1 MKKMRKPK
9 GKARILAVLLSA
21 CMLVQPVMGVYAAE
35 LPTMQEGGSAEQPD
49 PSVTATTETTETPTP
64 EASVEPTEGA
74 TGEENETPATEP
86 TDTPEQN
93 PSAEPTQ
100 EPEGSPS
107 AEPTE
112 DPAQEPTAIPS
123 AEPTALP
130 EGEPMDTPEISPSVS
145 PEVIGNTDL
154 VTSGDDYADSLMEV
168 NLDMQSGTVNITL
181 KEEVKKY
188 LPCWFNIKLHT
199 KDTSYDGKSILV
211 HQNQEQVSDDMRY
224 FINKS
229 GTYYAG
235 VSFYDIKTQMS
246 YSVYSEEIQYT
257 RPSKC
262 LASPSEVKWDEN
274 IATWSPVDGAIGYRI
289 GLYKVKNYTYELEY
303 HNLEANTTN
312 YDFGQT
318 LNDHGNGSYY
328 FTVMA
333 VSANVTETANSEAS
347 GSDIKKNEMECY
359 EVSLCNESGQ
369 TIGEPVKCTNL
380 DAALNK
386 AKEFEGEY
394 KKVQY
399 TSWDSY
405 IYENAAND
413 NVLTIPDVGGTLFLQ
428 GVDTY
433 ADRYS
438 VINAKKLVINSDV
451 ILQNMRIMG
460 TGGNR
465 DIDYQLNDNCTLTI
479 RTNPMFINTLS
490 GNGTLVTHGYT
501 SVSKIDG
508 VNIDAYDEFRIS
520 GQSSTAGNI
529 RILEGGQLL
538 LYAPLTVNSIQGD
551 VICNGRSNIKNGK
564 ALLTINGNLEESNV
578 NFVLS
583 DGYGNQD
590 KTYPKDIAVCNLNG
604 QEFLAEN
611 FSAQYAGDE
620 RKLAV
625 YSVGNTVYIANCR
638 LSDDE
643 ITLKTGDTYTLKL
656 TGTKGTISGNDLKG
670 CSWSSSDPAVATV
683 NAAGTVEGISAGEA
697 EIYANV
703 SGHVVLTCEVSVYSC
718 LEEMKFQKAGTEQN
732 PIILEVGTD
741 EDNVSKDNPR
751 LIFYPADQAV
761 KPEQIQWTSSN
772 ANCIKVENGVVE
784 AIAVS
789 DEVITVTATVT
800 TDNPENAFE
809 ATAYYKV
816 VQSDKVAGPGEAG
829 GYTIYI
835 LQKDSR
841 YKMLSDLSGLLTDK
855 YPGWYFAGDPTKTKL
870 SDYTSSKGGVF
881 RIEYKNPDTGRT
893 YSDAVS
899 VKICGADALKLE
911 MDGKLLNKSKTELL
925 LTDKE
930 NTAKDKKQISLSF
943 IHNAWDPEEANME
956 IQYKVEYKEGCAKV
970 TGMDK
975 TGMVQGDTLEIT
987 PIKKGTQKVKISVL
1001 GRKQGTTD
1009 TYVVLAAEEYSF
1021 NIVDCTKNGL
1031 AVINYEIKAVE
1042 GDSLKEP
1049 EEDEFTLILPQDK
1062 AAYYLDAKAVA
1073 VDDNAEKEY
1082 TLSYKSDNAGVL
1094 KIAWDKKQQK
1104 WLLTPGKAGNAVIT
1118 LTAKDDRNTSTQIK
1132 FTVKDNSANAISL
1145 STNKVTINSA
1155 LVQDKRY
1162 ADIEVIYTGTAS
1174 ADDFELSLTDKDGKP
1189 FVNSKGKETYENIN
1203 VKKVQS
1209 SQNTNLIA
1217 RISVDSEAGQTVKM
1231 KSASPYLQIK
1241 VGDTTKRIQLK
1252 VDVKQIIPKV
1262 TVKQLIPLD
1271 SKLNM
1276 GSSFEITTSD
1286 GTEIT
1291 NCSLVDTKDYAL
1303 SPNRK
1308 NVWRLNLNENGNIKS
1323 KPAFRIS
1330 LDGYENPVVKT
1341 NISVKT
1347 TASKSKLEKTTGT
1360 LFTDS
1365 KAEQVLTT
1373 TLIINDGP
1381 FNSTGTKITN
1391 LSVLSGDKDSSYKA
1405 EIKDGVIK
1413 IRPEDMPKKQTKVR
1427 ITLTDPIFR
1436 QPIALD
1442 YTIKTAALKT
1452 AKLKF
1457 SKITLYSYENADL
1470 NTGSYTKVELA
1481 SGTECGQLT
1490 SLKFSPADKATR
1502 EVWNKQLVV
1511 YYDDADQEI
1520 KAYINGWDGKAKKS
1534 YKVNVAA
1541 PIEGLEKPIQSALT
1555 IDVVPVNQK
1564 TLNSMASVKV
1574 KGDLDVYARKTAGV
1588 LLTTTF
1594 KNLPAGYQVEEI
1606 RLVGND
1612 ADLFGTMTSVDGSS
1626 VALVLKGDVD
1636 IYKKKAEVKLQYR
1649 IRVDGGTG
1657 TGDEYLTITSQQVNI
1672 NLKQGKLKTSLTGR
1686 TIFNNTEAKQ
1696 YGVLNLSVKNTLGN
1710 EIGIDRVELQN
1721 YTKDFQILEEEG
1733 EIKLVHTPKGETKPG
1748 STCSLKVAVY
1758 PKTDMIGAKPIVLN
1772 YKVTIR

>member
-1 MKKMRKPK
+1 MRKSK
-9 GKARILAVLLSA
+9 GRARILAVLLSA

-35 LPTMQEGGSAEQPD
+35 LPTMQEGGSAEQLD
-49 PSVTATTETTETPTP
+49 PSVTATTETTATPTP
-64 EASVEPTEGA
+64 EASVEPTEEPA
-74 TGEENETPATEP
+74 GEETETTEP
-86 TDTPEQN
+86 TTE
-93 PSAEPTQ
+93 PSIEPTT
-100 EPEGSPS
+100 EPST
-107 AEPTE
+107 EPTE
-112 DPAQEPTAIPS
+112 MPTVEPEESPSTEPEEDPTGEPTETPS

-130 EGEPMDTPEISPSVS
+130 EA
-145 PEVIGNTDL
+145 IGNADL
-154 VTSGDDYADSLMEV
+154 VTSGEDANSLMEV

-181 KEEVKKY
+181 KEGIKQY
-188 LPCWFNIKLHT
+188 LPCDLYVWRYT
-199 KDTSYDGKSILV
+199 TGSSYDEGHEGIWVEKD
-211 HQNQEQVSDDMRY
+211 QEQVSYDMRY

-229 GTYYAG
+229 GTYYVG
-235 VSFYDIKTQMS
+235 VSFYDNATQSS
-246 YSVYSEEIQYT
+246 YSVYSEKVKYT

-262 LASPSEVKWDEN
+262 MESPSEVKWDGN
-274 IATWSPVDGAIGYRI
+274 IATWSPVEGAIGYRVD
-289 GLYKVKNYTYELEY
+289 LYNQLDGTSTSFQ
-303 HNLEANTTN
+303 NLDENTTQ
-312 YDFGQT
+312 YDFGGI
-318 LNDHGNGSYY
+318 LENYANGSYY
-328 FTVMA
+328 FTVIA
-333 VSANVTETANSEAS
+333 VSANVTETANSEAA
-347 GSDIKKNEMECY
+347 GSDINKIEKECY
-359 EVSLCNESGQ
+359 EVSQCNASGE

-386 AKEFEGEY
+386 AKELEGEY
-394 KKVQY
+394 KKIKY
-399 TSWDSY
+399 TVWDNY
-405 IYENAAND
+405 IYENDAND
-413 NVLTIPDVGGTLFLQ
+413 DILTIPDVGGPLFLQ

-433 ADRYS
+433 GNS
-438 VINAKKLVINSDV
+438 VINAKKLVVNSDV
-451 ILQNMRIMG
+451 ILQNMSITG
-460 TGGNR
+460 TGNR
-465 DIDYQLNDNCTLTI
+465 NIDYQLNDNCTLTV
-479 RTNPMFINTLS
+479 RNNPLFINTLS
-490 GNGTLVTHGYT
+490 GNGTLVTLGYT
-501 SVSKIDG
+501 RVSKIEG
-508 VNIDAYDEFRIS
+508 VNIDAYDELRIS
-520 GQSSTAGNI
+520 GQSSTAGDI
-529 RILEGGQLL
+529 RILEGGLS

-604 QEFLAEN
+604 QEFSAEN

-703 SGHVVLTCEVSVYSC
+703 SGHVVLTCKVSVYSC

-741 EDNVSKDNPR
+741 VDNVSIDNPR

-784 AIAVS
+784 AIAAS

-800 TDNPENAFE
+800 TDNPENTFQ

-816 VQSDKVAGPGEAG
+816 VQSDKPKGPADNH

-841 YKMLSDLSGLLTDK
+841 YKKLSDLSGLLTDE
-855 YPGWYFAGDPTKTKL
+855 YPGWYFAGEPTKVKL

-881 RIEYKNPDTGRT
+881 YIEYKNPDTGRT
-893 YSDAVS
+893 YSDAVV
-899 VKICGADALKLE
+899 VKICGPDALKLE
-911 MDGKLLNKSKTELL
+911 MDGNQLNKSKTELL

-930 NTAKDKKQISLSF
+930 NQEKDKKEISLDF
-943 IHNAWDPEEANME
+943 IPNDWDPDKANME
-956 IQYKVEYKEGCAKV
+956 IQYKVEYKEGCARV
-970 TGMDK
+970 TGMDT
-975 TGMVQGDTLEIT
+975 TGMVQGDPLEIT

-1001 GRKQGTTD
+1001 GRKKGTAD
-1009 TYVVLAAEEYSF
+1009 AYVVLAAEEYSF
-1021 NIVDCTKNGL
+1021 NVVDCTKNGI

-1042 GDSLKEP
+1042 GDSLKAP
-1049 EEDEFTLILPQDK
+1049 ENDKFTLILPEDK

-1073 VDDNAEKEY
+1073 IDNAEKEY
-1082 TLSYKSDNAGVL
+1082 TLSYKSDNTGVL

-1104 WLLTPGKAGNAVIT
+1104 WMLTPGKAGNAVIT
-1118 LTAKDDRNTSTQIK
+1118 ITAKDDRNTSTQIK

-1155 LVQDKRY
+1155 LVPEKRY
-1162 ADIEVIYTGTAS
+1162 ADIEVIYTGTVS
-1174 ADDFELSLTDKDGKP
+1174 AEDFELSLTDKDGTP
-1189 FVNSKGKETYENIN
+1189 FVNAKGKETYENIK
-1203 VKKVQS
+1203 VEKVQLP
-1209 SQNTNLIA
+1209 QNSNLIA
-1217 RISVDSEAGQTVKM
+1217 RISVESEEGQAVKM
-1231 KSASPYLQIK
+1231 KSAAPYLQIK
-1241 VGDTTKRIQLK
+1241 AGDTTKRIQLK
-1252 VDVKQIIPKV
+1252 VDVKQSIPKV
-1262 TVKQLIPLD
+1262 TVKQLSPIDTKLD
-1271 SKLNM
+1271 TGM
-1276 GSSFEITTSD
+1276 GGSFEITTSD
-1286 GTEIT
+1286 GTEVT
-1291 NCSLVDTKDYAL
+1291 GCTLVDETDYTL
-1303 SPNRK
+1303 SPGRK
-1308 NVWRLNLNENGNIKS
+1308 NVWSLNLKENGNIKS
-1323 KPAFRIS
+1323 KAAFRIS
-1330 LDGYENPVVKT
+1330 LEGYENPVVKT
-1341 NISVKT
+1341 NIAVKT
-1347 TASKSKLEKTTGT
+1347 TAAKSKLEKTTGT

-1365 KAEQVLTT
+1365 KAKQVLAT
-1373 TLIINDGP
+1373 TLIINDEP
-1381 FNSTGTKITN
+1381 FNSTDTMITD
-1391 LSVLSGDKDSSYKA
+1391 LSILSGDKDSRYTAKISG
-1405 EIKDGVIK
+1405 GVIE
-1413 IRPEDMPKKQTKVR
+1413 IRPEVMPKRQTKVR
-1427 ITLTDPIFR
+1427 ITLTDSSFFR

-1470 NTGSYTKVELA
+1470 NTGSYTNVELA
-1481 SGTECGQLT
+1481 SGTECGQFT
-1490 SLKFSPADKATR
+1490 SLKFSPADKQTKA
-1502 EVWNKQLVV
+1502 VWNKQLVV
-1511 YYDDADQEI
+1511 YYDDADQQI
-1520 KAYINGWDGKAKKS
+1520 KAYINGWNGTAKKS
-1534 YKVNVAA
+1534 YKVNVTA
-1541 PIEGLEKPIQSALT
+1541 PIEGLEKPIQSVLT
-1555 IDVVPVNQK
+1555 VDVVPVNQK

-1574 KGDLDVYARKTAGV
+1574 KGDLDVYERRTIGT

-1594 KNLPAGYQVEEI
+1594 KNLPTGYQVEEVS
-1606 RLVGND
+1606 LVGND
-1612 ADLFGTMTSVDGSS
+1612 ADLFRLMTSVDGSS
-1626 VALVLKGDVD
+1626 VALILKGDAD

-1657 TGDEYLTITSQQVNI
+1657 EEYLTITSPQVNI

-1686 TIFNNTEAKQ
+1686 TIFNNTEAEQ
-1696 YGVLNLSVKNTLGN
+1696 YGVLNLSVKNSLGN
-1710 EIGIDRVELQN
+1710 EIEINRVELQN
-1721 YTKDFQILEEEG
+1721 YTKDFQILKENG
-1733 EIKLVHTPKGETKPG
+1733 KIKLVHTPKGETKPG

>member
-1 MKKMRKPK
+1 MRLQYINYGGKKVKKMRKPK

-35 LPTMQEGGSAEQPD
+35 LPTMQEGGSAEQHD
-49 PSVTATTETTETPTP
+49 PSVIATTETTETPTP
-64 EASVEPTEGA
+64 EASVEPTEEPA
-74 TGEENETPATEP
+74 GEETETTEP
-86 TDTPEQN
+86 TTE
-93 PSAEPTQ
+93 PSIEPST
-100 EPEGSPS
+100 
-107 AEPTE
+107 EPTE
-112 DPAQEPTAIPS
+112 MPTVEPEESPSTEPEEDPTGEPTETPS

-130 EGEPMDTPEISPSVS
+130 EA
-145 PEVIGNTDL
+145 IGNADL
-154 VTSGDDYADSLMEV
+154 VTSGEDANSLMEAK
-168 NLDMQSGTVNITL
+168 LDMQSGTVNITL
-181 KEEVKKY
+181 KEGIKQY
-188 LPCWFNIKLHT
+188 LPRMLIVRLYAT
-199 KDTSYDGKSILV
+199 DASYDEDAYDNV
-211 HQNQEQVSDDMRY
+211 YAAQDQEQVSCDMRY

-229 GTYYAG
+229 GTYYVG
-235 VSFYDIKTQMS
+235 VSLYDGPTHSS
-246 YSVYSEEIQYT
+246 YSVYSEKVKYT

-262 LASPSEVKWDEN
+262 MESPSEVKWNGN
-274 IATWSPVDGAIGYRI
+274 IATWSPVDGAISYRI
-289 GLYKVKNYTYELEY
+289 GLYNAADDSYELEY
-303 HNLEANTTN
+303 HNLDANTTN

-318 LNDHGNGSYY
+318 LNNCENGSYY
-328 FTVMA
+328 FTVIA
-333 VSANVTETANSEAS
+333 VSANITETANSEAA
-347 GSDIKKNEMECY
+347 GSDIINIENECY
-359 EVSLCNESGQ
+359 EVSLCDENGQ
-369 TIGEPVKCTNL
+369 TIGETVKCTNL

-394 KKVQY
+394 KKVKY
-399 TSWDSY
+399 LNWDNY
-405 IYENAAND
+405 IYENKAND
-413 NVLTIPDVGGTLFLQ
+413 DVLIIPDVSGTLFLQ
-428 GVDTY
+428 DSAIVT
-433 ADRYS
+433 
-438 VINAKKLVINSDV
+438 KKLIVNSNV
-451 ILQNMRIMG
+451 ILENTRI
-460 TGGNR
+460 TGRNYSE
-465 DIDYQLNDNCTLTI
+465 IDYQLNNNCILTSM
-479 RTNPMFINTLS
+479 TNALYLNTLS
-490 GNGTLVTHGYT
+490 GNGTLVSHGY
-501 SVSKIDG
+501 VYASKIDG
-508 VNIDAYDEFRIS
+508 VNIEAYDGIRIS
-520 GQSSTAGNI
+520 GQDSTAGNI
-529 RILEGGQLL
+529 RLLEGSQLSL
-538 LYAPLTVNSIQGD
+538 RVPLAVNSIQGS
-551 VICNGRSNIKNGK
+551 VVCNKYSNMKNGK

-611 FSAQYAGDE
+611 FSAQYTGDE

-625 YSVGNTVYIANCR
+625 YSVGNTVYVANCR
-638 LSDDE
+638 LSDDK
-643 ITLKTGDTYTLKL
+643 ITLKAGDTYTLKL

-683 NAAGTVEGISAGEA
+683 NAAGTVEGISVGKA

-741 EDNVSKDNPR
+741 VDNVSIDNPR

-800 TDNPENAFE
+800 TDNPENTFQ

-816 VQSDKVAGPGEAG
+816 VQSDKPKGPADNH

-841 YKMLSDLSGLLTDK
+841 YKKLSDLSGLLTAQ
-855 YPGWYFAGDPTKTKL
+855 YPDWYFAGDPTKVKL

-881 RIEYKNPDTGRT
+881 YIEYKNPDTGRT
-893 YSDAVS
+893 YSDAVE
-899 VKICGADALKLE
+899 VKICGTDALKLE
-911 MDGKLLNKSKTELL
+911 MDGNQLNKSKTELL

-930 NTAKDKKQISLSF
+930 NQEKDKKEISLDF
-943 IHNAWDPEEANME
+943 IHNDWDPDDANME

-970 TGMDK
+970 TGMDA
-975 TGMVQGDTLEIT
+975 TGMVQGDTLEIA

-1009 TYVVLAAEEYSF
+1009 AYVVLAAEEYSF
-1021 NIVDCTKNGL
+1021 NVVDCTKNGI
-1031 AVINYEIKAVE
+1031 ADITYEIKKVE
-1042 GDSLKEP
+1042 GDYQIMG
-1049 EEDEFTLILPQDK
+1049 EDGEFTLILPEDK
-1062 AAYYLDAKAVA
+1062 AAYYLDAEAVA
-1073 VDDNAEKEY
+1073 VGNAEKEY
-1082 TLSYKSDNAGVL
+1082 TLSYRSDNTGVL

-1104 WLLTPGKAGNAVIT
+1104 WLLTPVKAGNAVIT
-1118 LTAKDDRNTSTQIK
+1118 ITAKDDRNTSTQIR
-1132 FTVKDNSANAISL
+1132 FTVKDNSADAISL

-1162 ADIEVIYTGTAS
+1162 ADIEVIYTGTAL
-1174 ADDFELSLTDKDGKP
+1174 ADDFELSLTDKDGNP
-1189 FVNSKGKETYENIN
+1189 FVNSKGKETYENIK
-1203 VKKVQS
+1203 VEKVQS

-1252 VDVKQIIPKV
+1252 VDVKQSIPKV
-1262 TVKQLIPLD
+1262 TVKQLSPID
-1271 SKLNM
+1271 TKLNM
-1276 GSSFEITTSD
+1276 GGSFEITTSD

-1303 SPNRK
+1303 SPGRK

-1323 KPAFRIS
+1323 KAAFRIS

-1347 TASKSKLEKTTGT
+1347 TAAKSKLEKTTGT

-1413 IRPEDMPKKQTKVR
+1413 ISPEVMPKKQTKVR

-1442 YTIKTAALKT
+1442 YTIKIAALKT

-1470 NTGSYTKVELA
+1470 NTGSYTKVEIA
-1481 SGTECGQLT
+1481 NGTECGELT
-1490 SLKFSPADKATR
+1490 SLKLAPADKATR

-1511 YYDDADQEI
+1511 YYDDVDQEI
-1520 KAYINGWDGKAKKS
+1520 KAYINGWDGKVKKS
-1534 YKVNVAA
+1534 YKVNVTA

-1574 KGDLDVYARKTAGV
+1574 KGDLDVYARGTAGV

-1594 KNLPAGYQVEEI
+1594 KNLPAGYQVEKVS
-1606 RLVGND
+1606 LVGND
-1612 ADLFGTMTSVDGSS
+1612 ADLFKTLIPADRSS
-1626 VALVLKGDVD
+1626 VTLILDSNADV
-1636 IYKKKAEVKLQYR
+1636 YKKKAEVRLQYE

-1657 TGDEYLTITSQQVNI
+1657 EEYLTITSPQVTI

-1686 TIFNNTEAKQ
+1686 TIFNNTEAEQ
-1696 YGVLNLSVKNTLGN
+1696 YGVLNLSVKNSLGN
-1710 EIGIDRVELQN
+1710 EIEINRVELQN
-1721 YTKDFQILEEEG
+1721 YTKDFQILKEENG

>member
-1 MKKMRKPK
+1 MRKSK
-9 GKARILAVLLSA
+9 GRARILAVLLSA

-35 LPTMQEGGSAEQPD
+35 LPTMQEGGSAEQLD

-64 EASVEPTEGA
+64 EVSMEPTEEPA
-74 TGEENETPATEP
+74 GEETETPEPTTEPSIEPSTEPSTEP
-86 TDTPEQN
+86 TEM
-93 PSAEPTQ
+93 PTV
-100 EPEGSPS
+100 EPEESPS
-107 AEPTE
+107 TEPEE
-112 DPAQEPTAIPS
+112 DPTGEPAETPS

-130 EGEPMDTPEISPSVS
+130 EAIR
-145 PEVIGNTDL
+145 NADL
-154 VTSGDDYADSLMEV
+154 VASGEDADSLMEAK
-168 NLDMQSGTVNITL
+168 LDMQSGTVNITL
-181 KEEVKKY
+181 KEGIKQY
-188 LPCWFNIKLHT
+188 LPRDLYVWRYT
-199 KDTSYDGKSILV
+199 TGSSYDEGHEGIWVEKD
-211 HQNQEQVSDDMRY
+211 QEQVSYDMRY

-229 GTYYAG
+229 GTYYVG
-235 VSFYDIKTQMS
+235 VSFYDNATQSS
-246 YSVYSEEIQYT
+246 YSVYSEKVKYT

-262 LASPSEVKWDEN
+262 MESPSEVKWDGN
-274 IATWSPVDGAIGYRI
+274 IATWSPVEGAIGYRVD
-289 GLYKVKNYTYELEY
+289 LYNQLDGTSTSFQ
-303 HNLEANTTN
+303 NLDENTTQ
-312 YDFGQT
+312 YDFGGI
-318 LNDHGNGSYY
+318 LENYANGSYY
-328 FTVMA
+328 FTVIA
-333 VSANVTETANSEAS
+333 VSANVTETANSEAA
-347 GSDIKKNEMECY
+347 GSDINKIEKECY
-359 EVSLCNESGQ
+359 EVSQCNASGE

-386 AKEFEGEY
+386 AKELEGEY
-394 KKVQY
+394 KKIKY
-399 TSWDSY
+399 TVWDNY
-405 IYENAAND
+405 IYENDAND
-413 NVLTIPDVGGTLFLQ
+413 DILTIPDVGGPLFLQ

-433 ADRYS
+433 GNS
-438 VINAKKLVINSDV
+438 VINAKKLVVNSDV
-451 ILQNMRIMG
+451 ILQNMSITG
-460 TGGNR
+460 TGNR
-465 DIDYQLNDNCTLTI
+465 NIDYQLNDNCTLTV
-479 RTNPMFINTLS
+479 RNNPLFINTLS
-490 GNGTLVTHGYT
+490 GNGTLVTLGYT
-501 SVSKIDG
+501 KVSKIEG
-508 VNIDAYDEFRIS
+508 VNIDAYDELRIS
-520 GQSSTAGNI
+520 GQSSTAGDI
-529 RILEGGQLL
+529 RILEGGLS

-604 QEFLAEN
+604 QEFSSAN
-611 FSAQYAGDE
+611 FSAQYTGDE

-643 ITLKTGDTYTLKL
+643 ITLKAGDTYTLKL

-703 SGHVVLTCEVSVYSC
+703 SGHVVLTCKVSVYSC

-741 EDNVSKDNPR
+741 EGNVSTDSPR

-761 KPEQIQWTSSN
+761 EPEQIQWTSSN
-772 ANCIKVENGVVE
+772 ENCIKVENGIVT
-784 AIAVS
+784 AIAAS
-789 DEVITVTATVT
+789 NEVISVKAAVT
-800 TDNPENAFE
+800 TDNPENTFE

-881 RIEYKNPDTGRT
+881 RIEYKNLDTGRT
-893 YSDAVS
+893 YSDSVA

-911 MDGKLLNKSKTELL
+911 MDGNQLNKSKTELL

-930 NTAKDKKQISLSF
+930 NTEKDKQQISLSF
-943 IHNAWDPEEANME
+943 IHNDWDPDDANMD
-956 IQYKVEYKEGCAKV
+956 IQYKVEYKEGCARV
-970 TGMDK
+970 TGMDT
-975 TGMVQGDTLEIT
+975 TGMVQGDPLEIT

-1001 GRKQGTTD
+1001 GRKKGTAD
-1009 TYVVLAAEEYSF
+1009 AYVVLAAEEYSF
-1021 NIVDCTKNGL
+1021 NIVDCTKNGI
-1031 AVINYEIKAVE
+1031 ADITYEIKKVE
-1042 GDSLKEP
+1042 GDYQIMG
-1049 EEDEFTLILPQDK
+1049 EDGEFTLILPEDK

-1073 VDDNAEKEY
+1073 IDNAEKEY
-1082 TLSYKSDNAGVL
+1082 TLSYKSDNTGVL

-1104 WLLTPGKAGNAVIT
+1104 WMLTPGKAGNAVIT
-1118 LTAKDDRNTSTQIK
+1118 ITAKDDRNTSTQIK

-1162 ADIEVIYTGTAS
+1162 ADIEVIYTGTVS
-1174 ADDFELSLTDKDGKP
+1174 AKDFELSLTDKDGNP
-1189 FVNSKGKETYENIN
+1189 FKNVKGKETYENIR
-1203 VKKVQS
+1203 VEEIQS
-1209 SQNTNLIA
+1209 AQNSNLIA
-1217 RISVDSEAGQTVKM
+1217 RISVESEEGQAVKM
-1231 KSASPYLQIK
+1231 KSAAPYLQIK
-1241 VGDTTKRIQLK
+1241 AGDTTKRIQLK
-1252 VDVKQIIPKV
+1252 VDVKQSIPKV
-1262 TVKQLIPLD
+1262 TVKQLSPIDTKLD
-1271 SKLNM
+1271 TGM
-1276 GSSFEITTSD
+1276 GGSFEITTSD
-1286 GTEIT
+1286 GTEVT
-1291 NCSLVDTKDYAL
+1291 GCTLVDETDYTL
-1303 SPNRK
+1303 SPGRK
-1308 NVWRLNLNENGNIKS
+1308 NVWSLNLKENGNIKS
-1323 KPAFRIS
+1323 KAAFRIS
-1330 LDGYENPVVKT
+1330 LEGYENPVVKT
-1341 NISVKT
+1341 NIAVKT
-1347 TASKSKLEKTTGT
+1347 TAAKSKLEKTTGT

-1365 KAEQVLTT
+1365 KAKQVLAT
-1373 TLIINDGP
+1373 TLIINDEP
-1381 FNSTGTKITN
+1381 FNSTDTMITD
-1391 LSVLSGDKDSSYKA
+1391 LSILSGDKDSRYTAKISG
-1405 EIKDGVIK
+1405 GVIE
-1413 IRPEDMPKKQTKVR
+1413 IRPEVMPKRQTKVR
-1427 ITLTDPIFR
+1427 ITLTDSSFFR

-1470 NTGSYTKVELA
+1470 NTGSYTNVELA
-1481 SGTECGQLT
+1481 SGTECGQFT
-1490 SLKFSPADKATR
+1490 SLKFSPADKQTKA
-1502 EVWNKQLVV
+1502 VWNKQLVV
-1511 YYDDADQEI
+1511 YYDDADQQI
-1520 KAYINGWDGKAKKS
+1520 KAYINGWNGTAKKS
-1534 YKVNVAA
+1534 YKVNVTA
-1541 PIEGLEKPIQSALT
+1541 PIEGLEKPIQSVLT
-1555 IDVVPVNQK
+1555 VDVVPVNQK

-1574 KGDLDVYARKTAGV
+1574 KGDLDVYERRTIGT

-1594 KNLPAGYQVEEI
+1594 KNLPAGYQVEEVS
-1606 RLVGND
+1606 LVGND
-1612 ADLFGTMTSVDGSS
+1612 ADLFRLMTSVDGSS
-1626 VALVLKGDVD
+1626 VALILKGDAD

-1696 YGVLNLSVKNTLGN
+1696 YGVLNLSVKNSLGN
-1710 EIGIDRVELQN
+1710 EIDINRVELQN
-1721 YTKDFQILEEEG
+1721 YTKDFQILNENG

-1758 PKTDMIGAKPIVLN
+1758 PETDMIGAKPIVLN

>member
-1 MKKMRKPK
+1 MRKSK
-9 GKARILAVLLSA
+9 GRARILAVLLSA

-188 LPCWFNIKLHT
+188 LPRTLYVRLYAKGS
-199 KDTSYDGKSILV
+199 SYDKNEHQGIWV
-211 HQNQEQVSDDMRY
+211 DQNQEQVSYDMRH

-229 GTYYAG
+229 GTYDAG
-235 VSFYDIKTQMS
+235 VSFYDNVTQMS
-246 YSVYSEEIQYT
+246 YSVYSEKVQYT

-262 LASPSEVKWDEN
+262 LASPSEVKWNEN
-274 IATWSPVDGAIGYRI
+274 TATWTPVDGAISYRI
-289 GLYKVKNYTYELEY
+289 GLYKSADDSYELEY
-303 HNLEANTTN
+303 HNVDANTTN

-318 LNDHGNGSYY
+318 LNNRGNGSYY
-328 FTVMA
+328 FTVVA
-333 VSANVTETANSEAS
+333 VSANVTETANSEVAR
-347 GSDIKKNEMECY
+347 SDINKIETECY
-359 EVSLCNESGQ
+359 EVSLCDENGQ
-369 TIGEPVKCTNL
+369 TIGESVKCTNL

-386 AKEFEGEY
+386 AKELEGEY
-394 KKVQY
+394 KKVKY
-399 TSWDSY
+399 LNWDNY
-405 IYENAAND
+405 IYENKAND
-413 NVLTIPDVGGTLFLQ
+413 DVLIISDVGGTLFLQ
-428 GVDTY
+428 DSTIVT
-433 ADRYS
+433 
-438 VINAKKLVINSDV
+438 KKLIVNSNV
-451 ILQNMRIMG
+451 ILENTRI
-460 TGGNR
+460 TGRNYSE
-465 DIDYQLNDNCTLTI
+465 IDYQLNNNCILTSM
-479 RTNPMFINTLS
+479 TNVLYLNTLS
-490 GNGTLVTHGYT
+490 GNGTLVSHGYV
-501 SVSKIDG
+501 SVSKIDS
-508 VNIDAYDEFRIS
+508 VNIEAYDGIRIG
-520 GQSSTAGNI
+520 GQNSTAGNI
-529 RILEGGQLL
+529 RLLEGSQLSL
-538 LYAPLTVNSIQGD
+538 RVPLAVNSIQGS
-551 VICNGRSNIKNGK
+551 VVCNKYSNMKNGK

-604 QEFLAEN
+604 QEFLAAN
-611 FSAQYAGDE
+611 FSAQYTGDE

-625 YSVGNTVYIANCR
+625 YSVGNTVYVANCR

-643 ITLKTGDTYTLKL
+643 ITLKAGDTYTLKL

-703 SGHVVLTCEVSVYSC
+703 SGHVVLTCKVSVYSC

-741 EDNVSKDNPR
+741 VDNVSIDNPR

-761 KPEQIQWTSSN
+761 EQIQWTSSN
-772 ANCIKVENGVVE
+772 EKCIKVENGIVT
-784 AIAVS
+784 AIAAS
-789 DEVITVTATVT
+789 DEVISVKAAVT
-800 TDNPENAFE
+800 TDNPENTFE

-816 VQSDKVAGPGEAG
+816 VQSDKVKGPGEAG

-841 YKMLSDLSGLLTDK
+841 YKMLSDLSGLLTDE
-855 YPGWYFAGDPTKTKL
+855 YPRWYFAGDPTKVKL

-893 YSDAVS
+893 YSDSVA

-911 MDGKLLNKSKTELL
+911 MDGNQLNKSKTELL

-930 NTAKDKKQISLSF
+930 NQETDKKKISLDF
-943 IHNAWDPEEANME
+943 IHDDWKPDGAKMD

-975 TGMVQGDTLEIT
+975 KTGMVQGDTLEIA

-1009 TYVVLAAEEYSF
+1009 AYVVLAAEEYSF
-1021 NIVDCTKNGL
+1021 NVVDCTKNGI
-1031 AVINYEIKAVE
+1031 ADITYEIKQVE
-1042 GDSLKEP
+1042 GDYQIMG
-1049 EEDEFTLILPQDK
+1049 EDGEFTLILPEDK

-1073 VDDNAEKEY
+1073 IDNAEKEY
-1082 TLSYKSDNAGVL
+1082 TLSYKSDNTGVL

-1174 ADDFELSLTDKDGKP
+1174 ADNFELSLTDKDGKP

-1252 VDVKQIIPKV
+1252 VDVKQSIPKV
-1262 TVKQLIPLD
+1262 TVKQLSPIDTKLD
-1271 SKLNM
+1271 TV
-1276 GSSFEITTSD
+1276 GFFEITTSD
-1286 GTEIT
+1286 GTEVT
-1291 NCSLVDTKDYAL
+1291 DCTLADDKDYTL
-1303 SPNRK
+1303 EFDGN
-1308 NVWRLNLNENGNIKS
+1308 NVVKLNLKENGNIKS

-1330 LDGYENPVVKT
+1330 LEGYENPVVKT
-1341 NISVKT
+1341 NIAVKT
-1347 TASKSKLEKTTGT
+1347 TAAKSKLEKTTGT

-1365 KAEQVLTT
+1365 EAEQVLTT

-1413 IRPEDMPKKQTKVR
+1413 ISPEVMPKKQTKVR

-1452 AKLKF
+1452 ARLKF

-1470 NTGSYTKVELA
+1470 NTGSYTKVEIA
-1481 SGTECGQLT
+1481 NGTECGQLT
-1490 SLKFSPADKATR
+1490 SLKFSPADKQTKA
-1502 EVWNKQLVV
+1502 VWNKQLVV
-1511 YYDDADQEI
+1511 YYDDADQQI
-1520 KAYINGWDGKAKKS
+1520 KAYINGWNGTAKKS
-1534 YKVNVAA
+1534 YKVNVTA
-1541 PIEGLEKPIQSALT
+1541 PIAGLEKPIQSVLT
-1555 IDVVPVNQK
+1555 VDVVPVNQK

-1574 KGDLDVYARKTAGV
+1574 KGDLDVYARETAEA

-1594 KNLPAGYQVEEI
+1594 KNLPAGYQVEEVS
-1606 RLVGND
+1606 LVGND
-1612 ADLFGTMTSVDGSS
+1612 ADLFETLIPADCSS
-1626 VALVLKGDVD
+1626 VSLALASDVD
-1636 IYKKKAEVKLQYR
+1636 IYKKKAEVRLQYK
-1649 IRVDGGTG
+1649 IKVDGGTG
-1657 TGDEYLTITSQQVNI
+1657 EEYITITSQQVNI

-1696 YGVLNLSVKNTLGN
+1696 YGVLNLSVKNSLGN
-1710 EIGIDRVELQN
+1710 EIEINRVELQN
-1721 YTKDFQILEEEG
+1721 YTKDFQILNENG

>member
-1 MKKMRKPK
+1 MRKSK
-9 GKARILAVLLSA
+9 GRARILAVLLSA

-35 LPTMQEGGSAEQPD
+35 LPTMQEGGSAEQLD
-49 PSVTATTETTETPTP
+49 PSVTATTETTATPTP
-64 EASVEPTEGA
+64 EASVEPTEEPA
-74 TGEENETPATEP
+74 GEETETTEP
-86 TDTPEQN
+86 TTE
-93 PSAEPTQ
+93 PSIEPTT
-100 EPEGSPS
+100 EPST
-107 AEPTE
+107 EPTE
-112 DPAQEPTAIPS
+112 MPTVEPEESPSTEPEEDPTGEPTETPS

-130 EGEPMDTPEISPSVS
+130 EA
-145 PEVIGNTDL
+145 IGNADL
-154 VTSGDDYADSLMEV
+154 VTSGEDANSLMEV

-181 KEEVKKY
+181 KEGIKQY
-188 LPCWFNIKLHT
+188 LPRDLYVWRYT
-199 KDTSYDGKSILV
+199 TGSSYDEGHEGIWVGKD
-211 HQNQEQVSDDMRY
+211 QEQVSYDMRY

-229 GTYYAG
+229 GTYYVG
-235 VSFYDIKTQMS
+235 VSFYDNATQSS
-246 YSVYSEEIQYT
+246 YSVYSEKVKYT

-262 LASPSEVKWDEN
+262 MESPSEVKWDGN
-274 IATWSPVDGAIGYRI
+274 IATWSPVEGAIGYRVD
-289 GLYKVKNYTYELEY
+289 LYNQLDGTSTSFQ
-303 HNLEANTTN
+303 NLDENTTQ
-312 YDFGQT
+312 YDFGGI
-318 LNDHGNGSYY
+318 LENYANGSYY
-328 FTVMA
+328 FTVIA
-333 VSANVTETANSEAS
+333 VSANVTETANSEAA
-347 GSDIKKNEMECY
+347 GSDINKIEKECY
-359 EVSLCNESGQ
+359 EVSQCNASGE

-386 AKEFEGEY
+386 AKELEGEY
-394 KKVQY
+394 KKIKY
-399 TSWDSY
+399 TVWDNY
-405 IYENAAND
+405 IYENDAND
-413 NVLTIPDVGGTLFLQ
+413 DILTIPDVGGPLFLQ

-433 ADRYS
+433 GNS
-438 VINAKKLVINSDV
+438 VINAKKLVVNSDV
-451 ILQNMRIMG
+451 ILQNMSITG
-460 TGGNR
+460 TGNR
-465 DIDYQLNDNCTLTI
+465 NIDYQLNDNCTLTV
-479 RTNPMFINTLS
+479 RNNPLFINTLS
-490 GNGTLVTHGYT
+490 GNGTLVTLGYT
-501 SVSKIDG
+501 RVSKIEG
-508 VNIDAYDEFRIS
+508 VNIDAYDELRIS
-520 GQSSTAGNI
+520 GQSSTAGDI
-529 RILEGGQLL
+529 RILEGGLS

-604 QEFLAEN
+604 QEFSAEN

-703 SGHVVLTCEVSVYSC
+703 SGHVVLTCKVSVYSC

-741 EDNVSKDNPR
+741 EDNVSKDSPR

-784 AIAVS
+784 AIAAS

-800 TDNPENAFE
+800 TDNPENTFQ

-816 VQSDKVAGPGEAG
+816 VQSDKPKGPADNH

-841 YKMLSDLSGLLTDK
+841 YKKLSDLSGLLTDE
-855 YPGWYFAGDPTKTKL
+855 YPGWYFAGEPTKVKL

-881 RIEYKNPDTGRT
+881 YIEYKNPDTGRT
-893 YSDAVS
+893 YSDAVV
-899 VKICGADALKLE
+899 VKICGPDALKLE
-911 MDGKLLNKSKTELL
+911 MDGNQLNKSKTELL

-930 NTAKDKKQISLSF
+930 NQEKDKKEISLDF
-943 IHNAWDPEEANME
+943 IPNDWDPDKANMD
-956 IQYKVEYKEGCAKV
+956 IQYKVEYKEGCARV
-970 TGMDK
+970 TGMDT
-975 TGMVQGDTLEIT
+975 TGMVQGDPLEIT

-1001 GRKQGTTD
+1001 GRKKGTAD
-1009 TYVVLAAEEYSF
+1009 AYVVLAAEEYSF
-1021 NIVDCTKNGL
+1021 NVVDCTKNGI

-1042 GDSLKEP
+1042 GDSLKAP
-1049 EEDEFTLILPQDK
+1049 ENDKFTLILPEDK

-1073 VDDNAEKEY
+1073 IDNAEKEY
-1082 TLSYKSDNAGVL
+1082 TLSYKSDNTGVL

-1104 WLLTPGKAGNAVIT
+1104 WMLTPGKAGNAVIT
-1118 LTAKDDRNTSTQIK
+1118 ITAKDDRNTSTQIK

-1155 LVQDKRY
+1155 LVPEKRY
-1162 ADIEVIYTGTAS
+1162 ADIEVIYTGTVS
-1174 ADDFELSLTDKDGKP
+1174 ADEFELSLTDKDGTP
-1189 FVNSKGKETYENIN
+1189 FVNAKGKETYENIN
-1203 VKKVQS
+1203 VKKIKS

-1217 RISVDSEAGQTVKM
+1217 RISVESEEGQAVKM
-1231 KSASPYLQIK
+1231 KSAAPYLQIK
-1241 VGDTTKRIQLK
+1241 AGDTTKRIQLK
-1252 VDVKQIIPKV
+1252 VDVKQSIPKV
-1262 TVKQLIPLD
+1262 TVKQLSPIDTKLD
-1271 SKLNM
+1271 TGM
-1276 GSSFEITTSD
+1276 GGSFEITTSD
-1286 GTEIT
+1286 GTEVT
-1291 NCSLVDTKDYAL
+1291 GCTLVDETDYTL
-1303 SPNRK
+1303 SPGRK
-1308 NVWRLNLNENGNIKS
+1308 NVWSLNLKENGNIKS
-1323 KPAFRIS
+1323 KAAFRIS
-1330 LDGYENPVVKT
+1330 LEGYENPVVKT
-1341 NISVKT
+1341 NIAVKT
-1347 TASKSKLEKTTGT
+1347 TAAKSKLEKTTGT

-1365 KAEQVLTT
+1365 KAKQVLAT
-1373 TLIINDGP
+1373 TLIINDEP
-1381 FNSTGTKITN
+1381 FNSTDTMITD
-1391 LSVLSGDKDSSYKA
+1391 LSILSGDKDSRYTAKISG
-1405 EIKDGVIK
+1405 GVIE
-1413 IRPEDMPKKQTKVR
+1413 IRPEVMPKRQTKVR
-1427 ITLTDPIFR
+1427 ITLTDSSFFR

-1470 NTGSYTKVELA
+1470 NTGSYTNVELA
-1481 SGTECGQLT
+1481 SGTECGQFT
-1490 SLKFSPADKATR
+1490 NLKFSPADKQTKA
-1502 EVWNKQLVV
+1502 VWNKQLVV
-1511 YYDDADQEI
+1511 YYDDADQQI
-1520 KAYINGWDGKAKKS
+1520 KAYINGWNGTAKKS
-1534 YKVNVAA
+1534 YKVNVTA
-1541 PIEGLEKPIQSALT
+1541 PIEGLEKPIQSVLT
-1555 IDVVPVNQK
+1555 VDVVPVNQK

-1574 KGDLDVYARKTAGV
+1574 KGDLDVYERRTIGT

-1594 KNLPAGYQVEEI
+1594 KNLPAGYQVEEVS
-1606 RLVGND
+1606 LVGND
-1612 ADLFGTMTSVDGSS
+1612 ADLFRLMTSVDGSS
-1626 VALVLKGDVD
+1626 VALILKGDAD

-1657 TGDEYLTITSQQVNI
+1657 EEYLTITSPQVNI

-1686 TIFNNTEAKQ
+1686 TIFNNTEAEQ
-1696 YGVLNLSVKNTLGN
+1696 YGVLNLSVKNSLGN
-1710 EIGIDRVELQN
+1710 EIEINRVELQN
-1721 YTKDFQILEEEG
+1721 YTKDFQILNENG

>member
-1 MKKMRKPK
+1 MRKSK
-9 GKARILAVLLSA
+9 GRARILAVLLSA

-49 PSVTATTETTETPTP
+49 PSVTATTETIETPTP
-64 EASVEPTEGA
+64 EASVEPTEEPA
-74 TGEENETPATEP
+74 GEETETTEP
-86 TDTPEQN
+86 TTE
-93 PSAEPTQ
+93 PSIEPTT
-100 EPEGSPS
+100 EPST
-107 AEPTE
+107 EPTE
-112 DPAQEPTAIPS
+112 MPTVEPEESPSTEPEEDPTGEPTETPS

-130 EGEPMDTPEISPSVS
+130 EA
-145 PEVIGNTDL
+145 IGNADL
-154 VTSGDDYADSLMEV
+154 VTSGEDANSLMEV

-181 KEEVKKY
+181 KEGIKQY
-188 LPCWFNIKLHT
+188 LPRDLYVWRYT
-199 KDTSYDGKSILV
+199 TGSSYDEGHEGIWVEKD
-211 HQNQEQVSDDMRY
+211 QEQVSYDMRY

-229 GTYYAG
+229 GTYYVG
-235 VSFYDIKTQMS
+235 VSFYDNATQSS
-246 YSVYSEEIQYT
+246 YSVYSEKVKYT

-262 LASPSEVKWDEN
+262 MESPSEVKWDGN
-274 IATWSPVDGAIGYRI
+274 IATWSPVEGAIGYRVD
-289 GLYKVKNYTYELEY
+289 LYNQLDGTSTSFQ
-303 HNLEANTTN
+303 NLDENTTQ
-312 YDFGQT
+312 YDFGGI
-318 LNDHGNGSYY
+318 LENYANGSYY
-328 FTVMA
+328 FTVIA
-333 VSANVTETANSEAS
+333 VSANVTETANSEAA
-347 GSDIKKNEMECY
+347 GSDINKIEKECY
-359 EVSLCNESGQ
+359 EVSQCNASGE

-386 AKEFEGEY
+386 AKELEGEY
-394 KKVQY
+394 KKIKY
-399 TSWDSY
+399 TVWDNY
-405 IYENAAND
+405 IYENDAND
-413 NVLTIPDVGGTLFLQ
+413 DILTIPDVGGPLFLQ

-433 ADRYS
+433 GNS
-438 VINAKKLVINSDV
+438 VINAKKLVVNSDV
-451 ILQNMRIMG
+451 ILQNMSITG
-460 TGGNR
+460 TGNR
-465 DIDYQLNDNCTLTI
+465 NIDYQLNDNCTLTV
-479 RTNPMFINTLS
+479 RNNPLFINTLS
-490 GNGTLVTHGYT
+490 GNGTLVTLGYT
-501 SVSKIDG
+501 RVSKIEG
-508 VNIDAYDEFRIS
+508 VNIDAYDELRIS
-520 GQSSTAGNI
+520 GQSSTAGDI
-529 RILEGGQLL
+529 RILEGGLS

-604 QEFLAEN
+604 QEFSAEN

-703 SGHVVLTCEVSVYSC
+703 SGHVVLTCKVSVYSC

-741 EDNVSKDNPR
+741 VDNVSIDNPR

-784 AIAVS
+784 AIAAS

-800 TDNPENAFE
+800 TDNPENTFQ

-816 VQSDKVAGPGEAG
+816 VQSDKPKGPADNH

-841 YKMLSDLSGLLTDK
+841 YKKLSDLSGLLTDE
-855 YPGWYFAGDPTKTKL
+855 YPGWYFAGEPTKVKL

-881 RIEYKNPDTGRT
+881 YIEYKNPDTGRN
-893 YSDAVS
+893 YSDAVV
-899 VKICGADALKLE
+899 VKICGPDALKLE
-911 MDGKLLNKSKTELL
+911 MDGNQLNKSKTELL

-930 NTAKDKKQISLSF
+930 NQEKDKKEISLDF
-943 IHNAWDPEEANME
+943 IPNDWDPDKANMD
-956 IQYKVEYKEGCAKV
+956 IQYKVEYKEGCARV
-970 TGMDK
+970 TGMDEK
-975 TGMVQGDTLEIT
+975 TGMVQGDPLEIT

-1001 GRKQGTTD
+1001 GRKKGTAD
-1009 TYVVLAAEEYSF
+1009 AYVVLAAEEYSF
-1021 NIVDCTKNGL
+1021 NVVDCTKNGI

-1042 GDSLKEP
+1042 GDSLKAP
-1049 EEDEFTLILPQDK
+1049 ENDKFTLILPEDK

-1073 VDDNAEKEY
+1073 IDNAEKEY
-1082 TLSYKSDNAGVL
+1082 TLSYKSDNTGVL

-1104 WLLTPGKAGNAVIT
+1104 WMLTPGKAGNAVIT
-1118 LTAKDDRNTSTQIK
+1118 ITAKDDRNTSTQIK

-1155 LVQDKRY
+1155 LVPEKRY
-1162 ADIEVIYTGTAS
+1162 ADIEVIYTGTVS
-1174 ADDFELSLTDKDGKP
+1174 AEDFELSLTDKDGTP
-1189 FVNSKGKETYENIN
+1189 FVNAKGKETYENIK
-1203 VKKVQS
+1203 VEKVQLP
-1209 SQNTNLIA
+1209 QNSNLIA
-1217 RISVDSEAGQTVKM
+1217 RISVESEEGQAVKM
-1231 KSASPYLQIK
+1231 KSAAPYLQIK
-1241 VGDTTKRIQLK
+1241 AGDTTKRIQLK
-1252 VDVKQIIPKV
+1252 VDVKQSIPKV
-1262 TVKQLIPLD
+1262 TVKQLSPIDTKLD
-1271 SKLNM
+1271 TGM
-1276 GSSFEITTSD
+1276 GGSFEITTSD
-1286 GTEIT
+1286 GTEVT
-1291 NCSLVDTKDYAL
+1291 GCTLVDETDYTL
-1303 SPNRK
+1303 SPGRK
-1308 NVWRLNLNENGNIKS
+1308 NVWSLNLKENGNIKS
-1323 KPAFRIS
+1323 KAAFRIS
-1330 LDGYENPVVKT
+1330 LEGYENPVVKT
-1341 NISVKT
+1341 NIAVKT
-1347 TASKSKLEKTTGT
+1347 TAAKSKLEKTTGT

-1365 KAEQVLTT
+1365 KAKQVLAT
-1373 TLIINDGP
+1373 TLIINDEP
-1381 FNSTGTKITN
+1381 FNSTDTMITD
-1391 LSVLSGDKDSSYKA
+1391 LSILSGDKDSRYTAKISG
-1405 EIKDGVIK
+1405 GVIE
-1413 IRPEDMPKKQTKVR
+1413 IRPEVMPKRQTKVR
-1427 ITLTDPIFR
+1427 ITLTDSSFFR

-1470 NTGSYTKVELA
+1470 NTGSYTNVELA
-1481 SGTECGQLT
+1481 SGTECGQFT
-1490 SLKFSPADKATR
+1490 SLKFSPADKQTKA
-1502 EVWNKQLVV
+1502 VWNKQLVV
-1511 YYDDADQEI
+1511 YYDDADQQI
-1520 KAYINGWDGKAKKS
+1520 KAYINGWNGTAKKS
-1534 YKVNVAA
+1534 YKVNVTA
-1541 PIEGLEKPIQSALT
+1541 PIEGLEKPIQSVLT
-1555 IDVVPVNQK
+1555 VDVVPVNQK

-1574 KGDLDVYARKTAGV
+1574 KGDLDVYERRTIGT

-1594 KNLPAGYQVEEI
+1594 KNLPTGYQVEEVS
-1606 RLVGND
+1606 LVGND
-1612 ADLFGTMTSVDGSS
+1612 ADLFRLMTSVDGSS
-1626 VALVLKGDVD
+1626 VALILKGDAD

-1657 TGDEYLTITSQQVNI
+1657 EEYLTITSPQVNI

-1686 TIFNNTEAKQ
+1686 TIFNNTEAEQ
-1696 YGVLNLSVKNTLGN
+1696 YGVLNLSVKNSLGN
-1710 EIGIDRVELQN
+1710 EIEINRVELQN
-1721 YTKDFQILEEEG
+1721 YTKDFQILKENG
-1733 EIKLVHTPKGETKPG
+1733 KIKLVHTPKGETKPG

>member
-1 MKKMRKPK
+1 MRKSK
-9 GKARILAVLLSA
+9 GRARILAVLLSA

-188 LPCWFNIKLHT
+188 LPRTLYVRLYAKGS
-199 KDTSYDGKSILV
+199 SYDKNEHQGIWV
-211 HQNQEQVSDDMRY
+211 DQNQEQVSYDMRH

-229 GTYYAG
+229 GTYDAG
-235 VSFYDIKTQMS
+235 VSFYDNVTQMS
-246 YSVYSEEIQYT
+246 YSVYSEKVQYT

-262 LASPSEVKWDEN
+262 LASPSEVKWNEN
-274 IATWSPVDGAIGYRI
+274 TATWTPVDGAISYRI
-289 GLYKVKNYTYELEY
+289 GLYKSADDSYELEY
-303 HNLEANTTN
+303 HNVDANTTN

-318 LNDHGNGSYY
+318 LNNRGNGSYY
-328 FTVMA
+328 FTVVA
-333 VSANVTETANSEAS
+333 VSANVTETANSEVAR
-347 GSDIKKNEMECY
+347 SDINKIETECY
-359 EVSLCNESGQ
+359 EVSLCDENGQ
-369 TIGEPVKCTNL
+369 TIGESVKCTNL

-386 AKEFEGEY
+386 AKELEGEY
-394 KKVQY
+394 KKVKY
-399 TSWDSY
+399 LNWDNY
-405 IYENAAND
+405 IYENKAND
-413 NVLTIPDVGGTLFLQ
+413 DVLIISDVGGTLFLQ
-428 GVDTY
+428 DSTIVT
-433 ADRYS
+433 
-438 VINAKKLVINSDV
+438 KKLIVNSNV
-451 ILQNMRIMG
+451 ILENTRI
-460 TGGNR
+460 TGRNYSE
-465 DIDYQLNDNCTLTI
+465 IDYQLNNNCILTSM
-479 RTNPMFINTLS
+479 TNVLYLNTLS
-490 GNGTLVTHGYT
+490 GNGTLVSHGYV
-501 SVSKIDG
+501 SVSKIDS
-508 VNIDAYDEFRIS
+508 VNIEAYDGIRIG
-520 GQSSTAGNI
+520 GQNSTAGNI
-529 RILEGGQLL
+529 RLLEGSQLSL
-538 LYAPLTVNSIQGD
+538 RVPLAVNSIQGS
-551 VICNGRSNIKNGK
+551 VVCNKYSNMKNGK

-604 QEFLAEN
+604 QEFLAAN
-611 FSAQYAGDE
+611 FSAQYTGDE

-625 YSVGNTVYIANCR
+625 YSVGNTVYVANCR

-643 ITLKTGDTYTLKL
+643 ITLKAGDTYTLKL

-703 SGHVVLTCEVSVYSC
+703 SGHVVLTCKVSVYSC

-741 EDNVSKDNPR
+741 VDNVSIDNPR

-761 KPEQIQWTSSN
+761 EQIQWTSSN
-772 ANCIKVENGVVE
+772 EKCIKVENGIVT
-784 AIAVS
+784 AIAAS
-789 DEVITVTATVT
+789 DEVISVKAAVT
-800 TDNPENAFE
+800 TDNPENTFE

-816 VQSDKVAGPGEAG
+816 VQSDKVKGPGEAG

-841 YKMLSDLSGLLTDK
+841 YKMLSDLSGLLTDE
-855 YPGWYFAGDPTKTKL
+855 YPRWYFAGDPTKVKL

-893 YSDAVS
+893 YSDSVA

-911 MDGKLLNKSKTELL
+911 MDGNQLNKSKTELL

-930 NTAKDKKQISLSF
+930 NQETDKKKISLDF
-943 IHNAWDPEEANME
+943 IHDDWKPDGAKMD

-975 TGMVQGDTLEIT
+975 KTGMVQGDTLEIA

-1009 TYVVLAAEEYSF
+1009 AYVVLAAEEYSF
-1021 NIVDCTKNGL
+1021 NVVDCTKNGL

-1073 VDDNAEKEY
+1073 IDNAEKEY
-1082 TLSYKSDNAGVL
+1082 TLSYKSDNTGVL

-1174 ADDFELSLTDKDGKP
+1174 ADNFELSLTDKDGKP

-1252 VDVKQIIPKV
+1252 VDVKQSIPKV
-1262 TVKQLIPLD
+1262 TVKQLSPIDTKLD
-1271 SKLNM
+1271 TV
-1276 GSSFEITTSD
+1276 GFFEITTSD
-1286 GTEIT
+1286 GTEVT
-1291 NCSLVDTKDYAL
+1291 DCTLADDKDYTL
-1303 SPNRK
+1303 EFDGN
-1308 NVWRLNLNENGNIKS
+1308 NVVKLNLKENGNIKS

-1330 LDGYENPVVKT
+1330 LEGYENPVVKT
-1341 NISVKT
+1341 NIAVKT
-1347 TASKSKLEKTTGT
+1347 TAAKSKLEKTTGT

-1365 KAEQVLTT
+1365 EAEQVLTT

-1413 IRPEDMPKKQTKVR
+1413 ISPEVMPKKQTKVR

-1452 AKLKF
+1452 ARLKF

-1470 NTGSYTKVELA
+1470 NTGSYTKVEIA
-1481 SGTECGQLT
+1481 NGTECGQLT
-1490 SLKFSPADKATR
+1490 SLKFSPADKQTKA
-1502 EVWNKQLVV
+1502 VWNKQLVV
-1511 YYDDADQEI
+1511 YYDDADQQI
-1520 KAYINGWDGKAKKS
+1520 KAYINGWNGTAKKS
-1534 YKVNVAA
+1534 YKVNVTA
-1541 PIEGLEKPIQSALT
+1541 PIAGLEKPIQSVLT
-1555 IDVVPVNQK
+1555 VDVVPVNQK

-1574 KGDLDVYARKTAGV
+1574 KGDLDVYARETAEA

-1594 KNLPAGYQVEEI
+1594 KNLPAGYQVEEVS
-1606 RLVGND
+1606 LVGND
-1612 ADLFGTMTSVDGSS
+1612 ADLFETLIPADCSS
-1626 VALVLKGDVD
+1626 VSLALASDVD
-1636 IYKKKAEVKLQYR
+1636 IYKKKAEVRLQYK
-1649 IRVDGGTG
+1649 IKVDGGTG
-1657 TGDEYLTITSQQVNI
+1657 EEYITITSQQVNI

-1696 YGVLNLSVKNTLGN
+1696 YGVLNLSVKNSLGN
-1710 EIGIDRVELQN
+1710 EIEINRVELQN
-1721 YTKDFQILEEEG
+1721 YTKDFQILNENG

>member
-86 TDTPEQN
+86 TETPAQN

-130 EGEPMDTPEISPSVS
+130 EGEPSVSPEVSPSVS

-154 VTSGDDYADSLMEV
+154 VTSGDDNADSLMEV

-188 LPCWFNIKLHT
+188 LPRTLWVWLYAKGS
-199 KDTSYDGKSILV
+199 SYDENEHQGIWV
-211 HQNQEQVSDDMRY
+211 DQNQEQVSYDMRH

-229 GTYYAG
+229 GTYYVG
-235 VSFYDIKTQMS
+235 VSFYDNETQMS
-246 YSVYSEEIQYT
+246 YSVYSEKIQYT

-262 LASPSEVKWDEN
+262 MASPSEVKWDEN
-274 IATWSPVDGAIGYRI
+274 IATWSPVDGAISYRI
-289 GLYKVKNYTYELEY
+289 GLYKAADDSYELEY
-303 HNLEANTTN
+303 HNLDANTTN

-318 LNDHGNGSYY
+318 LNNSANGSYY
-328 FTVMA
+328 FTVAA
-333 VSANVTETANSEAS
+333 VSANVTETANSEVAR
-347 GSDIKKNEMECY
+347 SDTKKIEKECY
-359 EVSLCNESGQ
+359 EVSLCDENGQ

-413 NVLTIPDVGGTLFLQ
+413 NILTIPDVGGTLFLQ
-428 GVDTY
+428 GNTY
-433 ADRYS
+433 GNSR
-438 VINAKKLVINSDV
+438 INAKKLVVNSNV
-451 ILQNMRIMG
+451 ILQNVSIVG
-460 TGGNR
+460 IGSWQE
-465 DIDYQLNDNCTLTI
+465 IDYQLNNNCILTSM
-479 RTNPMFINTLS
+479 TNALYLNTLS
-490 GNGTLVTHGYT
+490 GNGTLVSHGYV
-501 SVSKIDG
+501 SVSKIDS
-508 VNIDAYDEFRIS
+508 VNIEAYDGIS
-520 GQSSTAGNI
+520 IGGQGGSAGNI
-529 RILEGGQLL
+529 RLLEGSQLSL
-538 LYAPLTVNSIQGD
+538 RVPLAVNSIQGS
-551 VICNGRSNIKNGK
+551 VVCNKYSNIKNGK

-611 FSAQYAGDE
+611 FSAQYTGDE

-625 YSVGNTVYIANCR
+625 YSVGNTVYVANCR
-638 LSDDE
+638 LSDDK
-643 ITLKTGDTYTLKL
+643 ITLKAGDTYTLKL

-683 NAAGTVEGISAGEA
+683 NAAGTVEGISVGKA

-741 EDNVSKDNPR
+741 VDNVSIDNPR

-800 TDNPENAFE
+800 TDNPENTFQ

-855 YPGWYFAGDPTKTKL
+855 YPGWYFAEDPTKTKL

-893 YSDAVS
+893 YSDAVA

-911 MDGKLLNKSKTELL
+911 MDGNQLNKSKTELL

-930 NTAKDKKQISLSF
+930 NTAKDKQQISLSF
-943 IHNAWDPEEANME
+943 IHNDWDPEEANME

-970 TGMDK
+970 AGMDK

-1049 EEDEFTLILPQDK
+1049 EEDEFTLILPEDK

-1073 VDDNAEKEY
+1073 IDNAEKEY
-1082 TLSYKSDNAGVL
+1082 TLSYKSDNTGVL
-1094 KIAWDKKQQK
+1094 KIALDKKQQK
-1104 WLLTPGKAGNAVIT
+1104 WMLTPVKAGNAVIT
-1118 LTAKDDRNTSTQIK
+1118 ITAKDDRNTSTQIR

-1203 VKKVQS
+1203 VEKVQS

-1262 TVKQLIPLD
+1262 TVKQLSPLD

-1276 GSSFEITTSD
+1276 GGPFEITTSD

-1291 NCSLVDTKDYAL
+1291 KCSLVDTKDYTV
-1303 SPNRK
+1303 SHGRD
-1308 NVWRLNLNENGNIKS
+1308 NVWKLNLNENGNIKS
-1323 KPAFRIS
+1323 KAAFRIS
-1330 LDGYENPVVKT
+1330 LEGYENPVVKT

-1347 TASKSKLEKTTGT
+1347 TAAKSKLEKTTGT

-1381 FNSTGTKITN
+1381 FNSDTTTIEE
-1391 LSVLSGDKDSSYKA
+1391 LSILSGDKNSSYKA

-1413 IRPEDMPKKQTKVR
+1413 ISPEVMPKKQTKVR

-1452 AKLKF
+1452 ARLKF

-1470 NTGSYTKVELA
+1470 NTGSYTKVEIA
-1481 SGTECGQLT
+1481 NGTECGYLT
-1490 SLKFSPADKATR
+1490 SLKLAPADKATR

-1534 YKVNVAA
+1534 YKVNVTA

-1574 KGDLDVYARKTAGV
+1574 KGDLDVYARGTAGV

-1594 KNLPAGYQVEEI
+1594 KNLPAGYQVEKI

-1657 TGDEYLTITSQQVNI
+1657 EEYITITSPQVNI

-1710 EIGIDRVELQN
+1710 EIDIDRVELQN

-1758 PKTDMIGAKPIVLN
+1758 PEKDMIGAKPIVLN

>member
-1 MKKMRKPK
+1 MRKSK
-9 GKARILAVLLSA
+9 GRARILAVLLSA

-35 LPTMQEGGSAEQPD
+35 LPTMQEGGSAEQLD
-49 PSVTATTETTETPTP
+49 PSVTATTETTATPTP
-64 EASVEPTEGA
+64 EASVEPTEEPA
-74 TGEENETPATEP
+74 GEETETTEP
-86 TDTPEQN
+86 TTE
-93 PSAEPTQ
+93 PSIEPTT
-100 EPEGSPS
+100 EPST
-107 AEPTE
+107 EPTE
-112 DPAQEPTAIPS
+112 MPTVEPEESPSTEPEEDPTGEPTETPS

-130 EGEPMDTPEISPSVS
+130 EA
-145 PEVIGNTDL
+145 IGNADL
-154 VTSGDDYADSLMEV
+154 VTSGEDANSLMEV

-181 KEEVKKY
+181 KEGIKQY
-188 LPCWFNIKLHT
+188 LPCDLYVWRYT
-199 KDTSYDGKSILV
+199 TGSSYDEGHEGIWVEKD
-211 HQNQEQVSDDMRY
+211 QEQVSYDMRY

-229 GTYYAG
+229 GTYYVG
-235 VSFYDIKTQMS
+235 VSFYDNATQSS
-246 YSVYSEEIQYT
+246 YSVYSEKVKYT

-262 LASPSEVKWDEN
+262 MESPSEVKWDGN
-274 IATWSPVDGAIGYRI
+274 IATWSPVEGAIGYRVD
-289 GLYKVKNYTYELEY
+289 LYNQLDGTSTSFQ
-303 HNLEANTTN
+303 NLDENTTQ
-312 YDFGQT
+312 YDFGGI
-318 LNDHGNGSYY
+318 LENYANGSYY
-328 FTVMA
+328 FTVIA
-333 VSANVTETANSEAS
+333 VSANVTETANSEAA
-347 GSDIKKNEMECY
+347 GSDINKIEKECY
-359 EVSLCNESGQ
+359 EVSQCNASGE

-386 AKEFEGEY
+386 AKELEGEY
-394 KKVQY
+394 KKIKY
-399 TSWDSY
+399 TVWDNY
-405 IYENAAND
+405 IYENDAND
-413 NVLTIPDVGGTLFLQ
+413 DILTIPDVGGPLFLQ

-433 ADRYS
+433 GNS
-438 VINAKKLVINSDV
+438 VINAKKLVVNSDV
-451 ILQNMRIMG
+451 ILQNMSITG
-460 TGGNR
+460 TGNR
-465 DIDYQLNDNCTLTI
+465 NIDYQLNDNCTLTV
-479 RTNPMFINTLS
+479 RNNPLFINTLS
-490 GNGTLVTHGYT
+490 GNGTLVTLGYT
-501 SVSKIDG
+501 RVSKIEG
-508 VNIDAYDEFRIS
+508 VNIDAYDELRIS
-520 GQSSTAGNI
+520 GQSSTAGDI
-529 RILEGGQLL
+529 RILEGGLS

-604 QEFLAEN
+604 QEFSAEN

-703 SGHVVLTCEVSVYSC
+703 SGHVVLTCKVSVYSC

-741 EDNVSKDNPR
+741 VDNVSIDNPR

-784 AIAVS
+784 AIAAS

-800 TDNPENAFE
+800 TDNPENTFQ

-816 VQSDKVAGPGEAG
+816 VQSDKPKGPADNH

-841 YKMLSDLSGLLTDK
+841 YKKLSDLSGLLTDE
-855 YPGWYFAGDPTKTKL
+855 YPGWYFAGEPTKVKL

-881 RIEYKNPDTGRT
+881 YIEYKNPDTGRT
-893 YSDAVS
+893 YSDAVV
-899 VKICGADALKLE
+899 VKICGPDALKLE
-911 MDGKLLNKSKTELL
+911 MDGNQLNKSKTELL

-930 NTAKDKKQISLSF
+930 NQEKDKKEISLDF
-943 IHNAWDPEEANME
+943 IPNDWDPDKANME
-956 IQYKVEYKEGCAKV
+956 IQYKVEYKEGCARV
-970 TGMDK
+970 TGMDEK
-975 TGMVQGDTLEIT
+975 TGMVQGDPLEIT

-1001 GRKQGTTD
+1001 GRKKGTAD
-1009 TYVVLAAEEYSF
+1009 AYVVLAAEEYSF
-1021 NIVDCTKNGL
+1021 NVVDCTKNGI

-1042 GDSLKEP
+1042 GDSLKAP
-1049 EEDEFTLILPQDK
+1049 ENDKFTLILPEDK

-1073 VDDNAEKEY
+1073 IDNAEKEY
-1082 TLSYKSDNAGVL
+1082 TLSYKSDNTGVL

-1104 WLLTPGKAGNAVIT
+1104 WMLTPGKAGNAVIT
-1118 LTAKDDRNTSTQIK
+1118 ITAKDDRNTSTQIK

-1155 LVQDKRY
+1155 LVPEKRY
-1162 ADIEVIYTGTAS
+1162 ADIEVIYTGTVS
-1174 ADDFELSLTDKDGKP
+1174 AEDFELSLTDKDGTP
-1189 FVNSKGKETYENIN
+1189 FVNAKGKETYENIK
-1203 VKKVQS
+1203 VEKVQLP
-1209 SQNTNLIA
+1209 QNSNLIA
-1217 RISVDSEAGQTVKM
+1217 RISVESEEGQAVKM
-1231 KSASPYLQIK
+1231 KSAAPYLQIK
-1241 VGDTTKRIQLK
+1241 AGDTTKRIQLK
-1252 VDVKQIIPKV
+1252 VDVKQSIPKV
-1262 TVKQLIPLD
+1262 TVKQLSPIDTKLD
-1271 SKLNM
+1271 TGM
-1276 GSSFEITTSD
+1276 GGSFEITTSD
-1286 GTEIT
+1286 GTEVT
-1291 NCSLVDTKDYAL
+1291 GCTLVDETDYTL
-1303 SPNRK
+1303 SPGRK
-1308 NVWRLNLNENGNIKS
+1308 NVWSLNLKENGNIKS
-1323 KPAFRIS
+1323 KAAFRIS
-1330 LDGYENPVVKT
+1330 LEGYENPVVKT
-1341 NISVKT
+1341 NIAVKT
-1347 TASKSKLEKTTGT
+1347 TAAKSKLEKTTGT

-1365 KAEQVLTT
+1365 KAKQVLAT
-1373 TLIINDGP
+1373 TLIINDEP
-1381 FNSTGTKITN
+1381 FNSTDTMITD
-1391 LSVLSGDKDSSYKA
+1391 LSILSGDKDSRYTAKISG
-1405 EIKDGVIK
+1405 GVIE
-1413 IRPEDMPKKQTKVR
+1413 IRPEVMPKRQTKVR
-1427 ITLTDPIFR
+1427 ITLTDSSFFR

-1470 NTGSYTKVELA
+1470 NTGSYTNVELA
-1481 SGTECGQLT
+1481 SGTECGQFT
-1490 SLKFSPADKATR
+1490 SLKFSPADKQTKA
-1502 EVWNKQLVV
+1502 VWNKQLVV
-1511 YYDDADQEI
+1511 YYDDADQQI
-1520 KAYINGWDGKAKKS
+1520 KAYINGWNGTAKKS
-1534 YKVNVAA
+1534 YKVNVTA
-1541 PIEGLEKPIQSALT
+1541 PIEGLEKPIQSVLT
-1555 IDVVPVNQK
+1555 VDVVPVNQK

-1574 KGDLDVYARKTAGV
+1574 KGDLDVYERRTIGT

-1594 KNLPAGYQVEEI
+1594 KNLPTGYQVEEVS
-1606 RLVGND
+1606 LVGND
-1612 ADLFGTMTSVDGSS
+1612 ADLFRLMTSVDGSS
-1626 VALVLKGDVD
+1626 VALILKGDAD

-1657 TGDEYLTITSQQVNI
+1657 EEYLTITSPQVNI

-1686 TIFNNTEAKQ
+1686 TIFNNTEAEQ
-1696 YGVLNLSVKNTLGN
+1696 YGVLNLSVKNSLGN
-1710 EIGIDRVELQN
+1710 EIEINRVELQN
-1721 YTKDFQILEEEG
+1721 YTKDFQILKENG
-1733 EIKLVHTPKGETKPG
+1733 KIKLVHTPKGETKPG

>member
-1 MKKMRKPK
+1 MRKSK
-9 GKARILAVLLSA
+9 GRARILAVLLSA

-35 LPTMQEGGSAEQPD
+35 LPTMQEGGSAEQLD
-49 PSVTATTETTETPTP
+49 PSVTATTETTATPTP
-64 EASVEPTEGA
+64 EASVEPTEEPA
-74 TGEENETPATEP
+74 GEETETTEP
-86 TDTPEQN
+86 TTE
-93 PSAEPTQ
+93 PSIEPTT
-100 EPEGSPS
+100 EPST
-107 AEPTE
+107 EPTE
-112 DPAQEPTAIPS
+112 MPTVEPEESPSTEPEEDPTGEPTETPS

-130 EGEPMDTPEISPSVS
+130 EA
-145 PEVIGNTDL
+145 IGNADL
-154 VTSGDDYADSLMEV
+154 VTSGEDANSLMEV

-181 KEEVKKY
+181 KEGIKQY
-188 LPCWFNIKLHT
+188 LPRDLYVWRYT
-199 KDTSYDGKSILV
+199 TGSSYDEGHEGIWVEKD
-211 HQNQEQVSDDMRY
+211 QEQVSYDMRY

-229 GTYYAG
+229 GTYYVG
-235 VSFYDIKTQMS
+235 VSFYDNATQSS
-246 YSVYSEEIQYT
+246 YSVYSEKVKYT

-262 LASPSEVKWDEN
+262 MESPSEVKWDGN
-274 IATWSPVDGAIGYRI
+274 IATWSPVEGAIGYRVD
-289 GLYKVKNYTYELEY
+289 LYNQLDGTSTSFQ
-303 HNLEANTTN
+303 NLDENTTQ
-312 YDFGQT
+312 YDFGGI
-318 LNDHGNGSYY
+318 LENYANGSYY
-328 FTVMA
+328 FTVIA
-333 VSANVTETANSEAS
+333 VSANVTETANSEAA
-347 GSDIKKNEMECY
+347 GSDINKIEKECY
-359 EVSLCNESGQ
+359 EVSQCNASGE

-386 AKEFEGEY
+386 AKELEGEY
-394 KKVQY
+394 KKIKY
-399 TSWDSY
+399 TVWDNY
-405 IYENAAND
+405 IYENDAND
-413 NVLTIPDVGGTLFLQ
+413 DILTIPDVGGPLFLQ

-433 ADRYS
+433 GNS
-438 VINAKKLVINSDV
+438 VINAKKLVVNSDV
-451 ILQNMRIMG
+451 ILQNMSITG
-460 TGGNR
+460 TGNR
-465 DIDYQLNDNCTLTI
+465 NIDYQLNDNCTLTV
-479 RTNPMFINTLS
+479 RNNPLFINTLS
-490 GNGTLVTHGYT
+490 GNGTLVTLGYT
-501 SVSKIDG
+501 RVSKIEG
-508 VNIDAYDEFRIS
+508 VNIDAYDELRIS
-520 GQSSTAGNI
+520 GQSSTAGDI
-529 RILEGGQLL
+529 RILEGGLS

-564 ALLTINGNLEESNV
+564 ALLTINGNLEETNV

-604 QEFLAEN
+604 QEFSAEN

-703 SGHVVLTCEVSVYSC
+703 SGHVVLTCKVSVYSC

-741 EDNVSKDNPR
+741 EDNVSKDSPR

-784 AIAVS
+784 AIAAS

-800 TDNPENAFE
+800 TDNPENTFQ

-816 VQSDKVAGPGEAG
+816 VQSDKPKGPADNH

-841 YKMLSDLSGLLTDK
+841 YKKLSDLSGLLTDE
-855 YPGWYFAGDPTKTKL
+855 YPGWYFAGDPTKVKL

-881 RIEYKNPDTGRT
+881 YIEYKNPDTGRT
-893 YSDAVS
+893 YSDAVV
-899 VKICGADALKLE
+899 VKICGPDALKLE
-911 MDGKLLNKSKTELL
+911 MDGNQLNKSKTELL

-930 NTAKDKKQISLSF
+930 NQEKDKKEISLDF
-943 IHNAWDPEEANME
+943 IPNDWDPDKANMD
-956 IQYKVEYKEGCAKV
+956 IQYKVEYKEGCARV
-970 TGMDK
+970 TGMDT
-975 TGMVQGDTLEIT
+975 TGMVQGDPLEIT

-1001 GRKQGTTD
+1001 GRKKGTAD
-1009 TYVVLAAEEYSF
+1009 AYVVLAAEEYSF
-1021 NIVDCTKNGL
+1021 NIVDCTKNGI
-1031 AVINYEIKAVE
+1031 ADITYEIKKVE
-1042 GDSLKEP
+1042 GDYQIMG
-1049 EEDEFTLILPQDK
+1049 EDGEFTLILPEDK

-1073 VDDNAEKEY
+1073 IDNAEKEY
-1082 TLSYKSDNAGVL
+1082 TLSYKSDNTGVL

-1104 WLLTPGKAGNAVIT
+1104 WMLTPGKAGNAVIT
-1118 LTAKDDRNTSTQIK
+1118 ITAKDDRNTSTQIK

-1155 LVQDKRY
+1155 LVPEERY
-1162 ADIEVIYTGTAS
+1162 ADIEVIYTGTVS
-1174 ADDFELSLTDKDGKP
+1174 AKDFELSLTDKDGNP
-1189 FVNSKGKETYENIN
+1189 FVNSKGKETYENIK
-1203 VKKVQS
+1203 VEKVQS
-1209 SQNTNLIA
+1209 PQNTNLIA
-1217 RISVDSEAGQTVKM
+1217 RISVESEEGQAVKM
-1231 KSASPYLQIK
+1231 KSAAPYLQIK
-1241 VGDTTKRIQLK
+1241 AGDTTKRIQLK
-1252 VDVKQIIPKV
+1252 VDVKQSIPKV
-1262 TVKQLIPLD
+1262 TVKQLSPIDTKLD
-1271 SKLNM
+1271 TGM
-1276 GSSFEITTSD
+1276 GGSFEITTSD
-1286 GTEIT
+1286 GTEVT
-1291 NCSLVDTKDYAL
+1291 GCTLVDETDYTL
-1303 SPNRK
+1303 SPGRK
-1308 NVWRLNLNENGNIKS
+1308 NVWSLNLKENGNIKS
-1323 KPAFRIS
+1323 KAAFRIS
-1330 LDGYENPVVKT
+1330 LEGYENPVVKT
-1341 NISVKT
+1341 NIAVKT
-1347 TASKSKLEKTTGT
+1347 TAAKSKLEKTTGT

-1365 KAEQVLTT
+1365 KAKQVLAT
-1373 TLIINDGP
+1373 TLIINDEP
-1381 FNSTGTKITN
+1381 FNSTDTMITD
-1391 LSVLSGDKDSSYKA
+1391 LSILSGDKDSRYTAKISG
-1405 EIKDGVIK
+1405 GVIE
-1413 IRPEDMPKKQTKVR
+1413 IRPEVMPKRQTKVR
-1427 ITLTDPIFR
+1427 ITLTDSSFFR

-1470 NTGSYTKVELA
+1470 NTGSYTNVELA
-1481 SGTECGQLT
+1481 SGTECGQFT
-1490 SLKFSPADKATR
+1490 SLKFSPADKQTKA
-1502 EVWNKQLVV
+1502 VWNKQLVV
-1511 YYDDADQEI
+1511 YYDDADQQI
-1520 KAYINGWDGKAKKS
+1520 KAYINGWNGTAKKS
-1534 YKVNVAA
+1534 YKVNVTA
-1541 PIEGLEKPIQSALT
+1541 PIEGLEKPIQSVLT
-1555 IDVVPVNQK
+1555 VDVVPVNQK

-1574 KGDLDVYARKTAGV
+1574 KGDLDVYERRTIGT

-1594 KNLPAGYQVEEI
+1594 KNLPAGYQVEEVS
-1606 RLVGND
+1606 LVGND
-1612 ADLFGTMTSVDGSS
+1612 ADLFRLMTSVDGSS

-1733 EIKLVHTPKGETKPG
+1733 KIKLVHTPKGETKPG
-1748 STCSLKVAVY
+1748 STCLLKVAVY

>member
-1 MKKMRKPK
+1 MRKSK
-9 GKARILAVLLSA
+9 GRARILAVLLSA

-49 PSVTATTETTETPTP
+49 PSVTATTETIETPTP
-64 EASVEPTEGA
+64 EASVEPTEEPA
-74 TGEENETPATEP
+74 GEETETTEP
-86 TDTPEQN
+86 TTE
-93 PSAEPTQ
+93 PSIEPSTEPTT
-100 EPEGSPS
+100 
-107 AEPTE
+107 EPTE
-112 DPAQEPTAIPS
+112 MPTVEPEESPSTEPEEDPTGEPTETPS

-130 EGEPMDTPEISPSVS
+130 EA
-145 PEVIGNTDL
+145 IGNADL
-154 VTSGDDYADSLMEV
+154 VTSGEDADSLMEAK
-168 NLDMQSGTVNITL
+168 LDMQSGAVNITL
-181 KEEVKKY
+181 KEGMKQY
-188 LPCWFNIKLHT
+188 LPRDLYVWRYT
-199 KDTSYDGKSILV
+199 TGSSYDEGHEGIWVEKD
-211 HQNQEQVSDDMRY
+211 QEQVSYDMRY

-229 GTYYAG
+229 GTYYVG
-235 VSFYDIKTQMS
+235 VSFYDNATQSS
-246 YSVYSEEIQYT
+246 YSVYSEKVKYT

-262 LASPSEVKWDEN
+262 MESPSEVKWDGN
-274 IATWSPVDGAIGYRI
+274 IATWSPVEGAIGYRVD
-289 GLYKVKNYTYELEY
+289 LYNQLDGTSTSFQ
-303 HNLEANTTN
+303 NLDENTTQ
-312 YDFGQT
+312 YDFGGI
-318 LNDHGNGSYY
+318 LENYANGSYY
-328 FTVMA
+328 FTVIA
-333 VSANVTETANSEAS
+333 VSANVTETANSEAA
-347 GSDIKKNEMECY
+347 GSDINKIEKECY
-359 EVSLCNESGQ
+359 EVSQCNASGE

-386 AKEFEGEY
+386 AKELEGEY
-394 KKVQY
+394 KKIKY
-399 TSWDSY
+399 TVWDNY
-405 IYENAAND
+405 IYENDAND
-413 NVLTIPDVGGTLFLQ
+413 DILTIPDVGGPLFLQ

-433 ADRYS
+433 GNS
-438 VINAKKLVINSDV
+438 VINAKKLVVNSDV
-451 ILQNMRIMG
+451 ILQNMSITG
-460 TGGNR
+460 TGNR
-465 DIDYQLNDNCTLTI
+465 NIDYQLNDNCTLTV
-479 RTNPMFINTLS
+479 RNNPLFINTLS
-490 GNGTLVTHGYT
+490 GNGTLVTLGYT
-501 SVSKIDG
+501 RVSKIEG
-508 VNIDAYDEFRIS
+508 VNIDAYDELRIS
-520 GQSSTAGNI
+520 GQSSTAGDI
-529 RILEGGQLL
+529 RILEGGLS

-604 QEFLAEN
+604 QEFSAEN

-638 LSDDE
+638 LSDE
-643 ITLKTGDTYTLKL
+643 KITLKTGDTYTLKL

-761 KPEQIQWTSSN
+761 GPEQIQWTSSN

-784 AIAVS
+784 AIAAS

-800 TDNPENAFE
+800 TDNPENTFQ

-816 VQSDKVAGPGEAG
+816 VQSDKPKGPADNH

-841 YKMLSDLSGLLTDK
+841 YKKLSDLSGLLTDE

-970 TGMDK
+970 TGMDT

-1001 GRKQGTTD
+1001 GRKQGTAD
-1009 TYVVLAAEEYSF
+1009 AYVVLAAEEYSF
-1021 NIVDCTKNGL
+1021 NVVDCTKNGI

-1042 GDSLKEP
+1042 GDSLKAP
-1049 EEDEFTLILPQDK
+1049 ENDKFTLILPEDK

-1082 TLSYKSDNAGVL
+1082 TLSYKSDNTGVL

-1104 WLLTPGKAGNAVIT
+1104 WMLTPGKAGNAVIT
-1118 LTAKDDRNTSTQIK
+1118 ITAKDDRNTSTQIK

-1155 LVQDKRY
+1155 LVPKERY
-1162 ADIEVIYTGTAS
+1162 ADIEVIYTGTVS
-1174 ADDFELSLTDKDGKP
+1174 AEDFELSLTDKDGTP
-1189 FVNSKGKETYENIN
+1189 FVNAKGKETYENIK
-1203 VKKVQS
+1203 VEKVQS

-1241 VGDTTKRIQLK
+1241 AGDTTKRIQLK
-1252 VDVKQIIPKV
+1252 VDVKQSIPKV
-1262 TVKQLIPLD
+1262 TVKQLSPIDTKLD
-1271 SKLNM
+1271 TGM
-1276 GSSFEITTSD
+1276 GGSFEITTSD
-1286 GTEIT
+1286 GTEVT
-1291 NCSLVDTKDYAL
+1291 GCTLVDETDYTL
-1303 SPNRK
+1303 SPGRK
-1308 NVWRLNLNENGNIKS
+1308 NVWSLNLKENGNIKS
-1323 KPAFRIS
+1323 KAAFRIS
-1330 LDGYENPVVKT
+1330 LEGYENPVVKT
-1341 NISVKT
+1341 NIAVKT
-1347 TASKSKLEKTTGT
+1347 TAAKSKLEKTTGT

-1365 KAEQVLTT
+1365 KAKQVLAT
-1373 TLIINDGP
+1373 TLIINDEP
-1381 FNSTGTKITN
+1381 FNSTDTMITD
-1391 LSVLSGDKDSSYKA
+1391 LSILSGDKDSRYTAKISG
-1405 EIKDGVIK
+1405 GVIE
-1413 IRPEDMPKKQTKVR
+1413 IRPEVMPKRQTKVR
-1427 ITLTDPIFR
+1427 ITLTDSSFFR

-1470 NTGSYTKVELA
+1470 NTGSYTNVELA
-1481 SGTECGQLT
+1481 SGTECGQFT
-1490 SLKFSPADKATR
+1490 SLKFSPADKQTKA
-1502 EVWNKQLVV
+1502 VWNKQLVV
-1511 YYDDADQEI
+1511 YYDDADQQI
-1520 KAYINGWDGKAKKS
+1520 KAYINGWNGTAKKS
-1534 YKVNVAA
+1534 YKVNVTA
-1541 PIEGLEKPIQSALT
+1541 PIEGLEKPIQSVLT
-1555 IDVVPVNQK
+1555 VDVVPVNQK

-1574 KGDLDVYARKTAGV
+1574 KGDLDVYERRTIGT

-1594 KNLPAGYQVEEI
+1594 KNLPTGYQVEEVS
-1606 RLVGND
+1606 LVGND
-1612 ADLFGTMTSVDGSS
+1612 ADLFRLMTSVDGSS
-1626 VALVLKGDVD
+1626 VALILKGDAD

-1657 TGDEYLTITSQQVNI
+1657 EEYLTITSPQVNI

-1686 TIFNNTEAKQ
+1686 TIFNNTEAEQ
-1696 YGVLNLSVKNTLGN
+1696 YGVLNLSVKNSLGN
-1710 EIGIDRVELQN
+1710 EIEINRVELQN
-1721 YTKDFQILEEEG
+1721 YTKDFQILKENG
-1733 EIKLVHTPKGETKPG
+1733 KIKLVHTPKGETKPG

-1758 PKTDMIGAKPIVLN
+1758 PETDMIGAKPIVLN

>member
-1 MKKMRKPK
+1 MRKSK
-9 GKARILAVLLSA
+9 GRARILAVLLSA
-21 CMLVQPVMGVYAAE
+21 CMLIQPVMGVYAAE
-35 LPTMQEGGSAEQPD
+35 LPTMQEGGSAEQLD
-49 PSVTATTETTETPTP
+49 PSVTATTETTATPTP

-86 TDTPEQN
+86 TETPEQN

-188 LPCWFNIKLHT
+188 LPCWFTVGLYAKGS
-199 KDTSYDGKSILV
+199 SYNVNEHDSIWV
-211 HQNQEQVSDDMRY
+211 DRNQEQVSYDMRH

-229 GTYYAG
+229 GTYYAE
-235 VSFYDIKTQMS
+235 VSFYDSETQMS
-246 YSVYSEEIQYT
+246 YGVYSEKIQYT

-274 IATWSPVDGAIGYRI
+274 TATWSQVEGAIGYRI
-289 GLYKVKNYTYELEY
+289 GLYKSADDSYELEY
-303 HNLEANTTN
+303 HNLDANTTN
-312 YDFGQT
+312 YDFEQT
-318 LNDHGNGSYY
+318 LNNCGNGSYY
-328 FTVMA
+328 FTVAA
-333 VSANVTETANSEAS
+333 VSASVTETANSEAVK
-347 GSDIKKNEMECY
+347 SDTKKIEKECY
-359 EVSLCNESGQ
+359 EVSQCNENGQ

-386 AKEFEGEY
+386 AKELEGEY

-399 TSWDSY
+399 LNWDNY
-405 IYENAAND
+405 IYENKAND
-413 NVLTIPDVGGTLFLQ
+413 DVLIIPDVGGTLFLQ
-428 GVDTY
+428 GGSTY
-433 ADRYS
+433 GNSA
-438 VINAKKLVINSDV
+438 INAKKLVVNSDV
-451 ILQNMRIMG
+451 ILQNMSI
-460 TGGNR
+460 TGIGNR
-465 DIDYQLNDNCTLTI
+465 DIDYQLNDNCTLTT
-479 RTNPMFINTLS
+479 TNNWMFINTLS

-501 SVSKIDG
+501 LVSKIEG
-508 VNIDAYDEFRIS
+508 VNIDTYDELRIS

-538 LYAPLTVNSIQGD
+538 LYAPLTVNSIRGD
-551 VICNGRSNIKNGK
+551 VICDGRSNIKNGK

-583 DGYGNQD
+583 DGYGSQD

-604 QEFLAEN
+604 QEFLAAN
-611 FSAQYAGDE
+611 FSAQYTGDE

-625 YSVGNTVYIANCR
+625 YSVGNTVYVANCR
-638 LSDDE
+638 LSEDE
-643 ITLKTGDTYTLKL
+643 ITLKAGDTYTLKL

-683 NAAGTVEGISAGEA
+683 NAAGTVEGISVGEA

-703 SGHVVLTCEVSVYSC
+703 SGHVVLTCKVSVYSC

-741 EDNVSKDNPR
+741 KDNVSTDSPR

-761 KPEQIQWTSSN
+761 EPEQIQWTSSN
-772 ANCIKVENGVVE
+772 EECIKVVNGIVT
-784 AIAVS
+784 AIMAS
-789 DEVITVTATVT
+789 DEVISVKAAVT
-800 TDNPENAFE
+800 TDNPENTFE

-816 VQSDKVAGPGEAG
+816 VQSDKVAGPEEAG

-881 RIEYKNPDTGRT
+881 RIEYKNPDTGRI
-893 YSDAVS
+893 YSDAVA
-899 VKICGADALKLE
+899 VKICGADALKLK
-911 MDGKLLNKSKTELL
+911 MDGNQLNKSKTELL

-930 NTAKDKKQISLSF
+930 NTAKDKQQISLSF

-970 TGMDK
+970 AGMDEK
-975 TGMVQGDTLEIT
+975 TGMVQGDTLEIA

-1009 TYVVLAAEEYSF
+1009 AYVVLAAEEYSF
-1021 NIVDCTKNGL
+1021 NVVDCTKNGI
-1031 AVINYEIKAVE
+1031 ADITYEIKQVE

-1073 VDDNAEKEY
+1073 RDNEEKAY
-1082 TLSYKSDNAGVL
+1082 TLSCKSDNAGVL
-1094 KIAWDKKQQK
+1094 KIVWDKKQQK

-1291 NCSLVDTKDYAL
+1291 DCSLVDTKDYAL

-1330 LDGYENPVVKT
+1330 LEGYENPVVKT

-1413 IRPEDMPKKQTKVR
+1413 ISPEVMPKKQTKVR

-1452 AKLKF
+1452 ARLKF

-1470 NTGSYTKVELA
+1470 NTGSYTKVEIA
-1481 SGTECGQLT
+1481 NGTECGELT
-1490 SLKFSPADKATR
+1490 SLKLAPADKATR

-1534 YKVNVAA
+1534 YKVNVTA
-1541 PIEGLEKPIQSALT
+1541 PIKGLEKPIQSALT

-1574 KGDLDVYARKTAGV
+1574 KGDLDVYARGTAGV

-1612 ADLFGTMTSVDGSS
+1612 ADLFGPMIPADRSS
-1626 VALVLKGDVD
+1626 VTLTLASDVE
-1636 IYKKKAEVKLQYR
+1636 IYKKKAEVRLQYK
-1649 IRVDGGTG
+1649 IKVDGG
-1657 TGDEYLTITSQQVNI
+1657 TGDEYLTITSPQVNI

-1686 TIFNNTEAKQ
+1686 TIFNNTEAGQ
-1696 YGVLNLSVKNTLGN
+1696 YGVLNLSVKNSLGN
-1710 EIGIDRVELQN
+1710 EIKINRVELQN
-1721 YTKDFQILEEEG
+1721 YTKDFQILEESG

-1758 PKTDMIGAKPIVLN
+1758 PETDMIGAKPIVLN

>member
-1 MKKMRKPK
+1 MRKSK
-9 GKARILAVLLSA
+9 GRARILAVLLSA

-64 EASVEPTEGA
+64 EASVEPTEEPA
-74 TGEENETPATEP
+74 GEETETTEP
-86 TDTPEQN
+86 TTE
-93 PSAEPTQ
+93 PSIEPTT
-100 EPEGSPS
+100 EPST
-107 AEPTE
+107 EPTE
-112 DPAQEPTAIPS
+112 MPTVEPEESPSTEPEEDPTGEPTETPS

-130 EGEPMDTPEISPSVS
+130 EA
-145 PEVIGNTDL
+145 IGNADL
-154 VTSGDDYADSLMEV
+154 VTSGEDANSLMEV

-181 KEEVKKY
+181 KEGIKQY
-188 LPCWFNIKLHT
+188 LPRDLYVWRYT
-199 KDTSYDGKSILV
+199 TGSSYDEGHEGIWVEKD
-211 HQNQEQVSDDMRY
+211 QEQVSYDMRY

-229 GTYYAG
+229 GTYYVG
-235 VSFYDIKTQMS
+235 VSFYDNATQSS
-246 YSVYSEEIQYT
+246 YSVYSEKVKYT

-262 LASPSEVKWDEN
+262 MESPSEVKWDGN
-274 IATWSPVDGAIGYRI
+274 IATWSPVEGAIGYRVD
-289 GLYKVKNYTYELEY
+289 LYNQLDGTSTSFQ
-303 HNLEANTTN
+303 NLDENTTQ
-312 YDFGQT
+312 YDFGGI
-318 LNDHGNGSYY
+318 LENYANGSYY
-328 FTVMA
+328 FTVIA
-333 VSANVTETANSEAS
+333 VSANVTETANSEAA
-347 GSDIKKNEMECY
+347 GSDINKIEKECY
-359 EVSLCNESGQ
+359 EVSQCNASGE

-386 AKEFEGEY
+386 AKELEGEY
-394 KKVQY
+394 KKIKY
-399 TSWDSY
+399 TVWDNY
-405 IYENAAND
+405 IYENDAND
-413 NVLTIPDVGGTLFLQ
+413 DILTIPDVGGPLFLQ

-433 ADRYS
+433 GNS
-438 VINAKKLVINSDV
+438 VINAKKLVVNSDV
-451 ILQNMRIMG
+451 ILQNMSITG
-460 TGGNR
+460 TGNR
-465 DIDYQLNDNCTLTI
+465 NIDYQLNDNCTLTV
-479 RTNPMFINTLS
+479 RNNPLFINTLS
-490 GNGTLVTHGYT
+490 GNGTLVTLGYT
-501 SVSKIDG
+501 RVSKIEG
-508 VNIDAYDEFRIS
+508 VNIDAYDELRIS
-520 GQSSTAGNI
+520 GQSSTAGDI
-529 RILEGGQLL
+529 RILEGGLS

-604 QEFLAEN
+604 QEFSAEN

-703 SGHVVLTCEVSVYSC
+703 SGHVVLTCKVSVYSC

-741 EDNVSKDNPR
+741 VDNVSIDNPR

-784 AIAVS
+784 AIAAS

-800 TDNPENAFE
+800 TDNPENTFQ

-816 VQSDKVAGPGEAG
+816 VQSDKPKGPADNH

-841 YKMLSDLSGLLTDK
+841 YKKLSDLSGLLTDE
-855 YPGWYFAGDPTKTKL
+855 YPGWYFAGEPTKVKL

-881 RIEYKNPDTGRT
+881 YIEYKNPDTGRN
-893 YSDAVS
+893 YSDAVV
-899 VKICGADALKLE
+899 VKICGPDALKLE
-911 MDGKLLNKSKTELL
+911 MDGNQLNKSKTELL

-930 NTAKDKKQISLSF
+930 NQEKDKKEISLDF
-943 IHNAWDPEEANME
+943 IPNDWDPDKANME
-956 IQYKVEYKEGCAKV
+956 IQYKVEYKEGCARV
-970 TGMDK
+970 TGMDEK
-975 TGMVQGDTLEIT
+975 TGMVQGDPLEIT

-1001 GRKQGTTD
+1001 GRKKGTAD
-1009 TYVVLAAEEYSF
+1009 AYVVLAAEEYSF
-1021 NIVDCTKNGL
+1021 NVVDCTKNGI

-1042 GDSLKEP
+1042 GDSLKAP
-1049 EEDEFTLILPQDK
+1049 ENDKFTLILPEDK

-1073 VDDNAEKEY
+1073 IDNAEKEY
-1082 TLSYKSDNAGVL
+1082 TLSYKSDNTGVL

-1104 WLLTPGKAGNAVIT
+1104 WMLTPGKAGNAVIT
-1118 LTAKDDRNTSTQIK
+1118 ITAKDDRNTSTQIK

-1155 LVQDKRY
+1155 LVPEKRY
-1162 ADIEVIYTGTAS
+1162 ADIEVIYTGTVS
-1174 ADDFELSLTDKDGKP
+1174 AEDFELSLTDKDGTP
-1189 FVNSKGKETYENIN
+1189 FVNAKGKETYENIK
-1203 VKKVQS
+1203 VEKVQLP
-1209 SQNTNLIA
+1209 QNSNLIA
-1217 RISVDSEAGQTVKM
+1217 RISVESEEGQAVKM
-1231 KSASPYLQIK
+1231 KSAAPYLQIK
-1241 VGDTTKRIQLK
+1241 AGDTTKRIQLK
-1252 VDVKQIIPKV
+1252 VDVKQSIPKV
-1262 TVKQLIPLD
+1262 TVKQLSPIDTKLD
-1271 SKLNM
+1271 TGM
-1276 GSSFEITTSD
+1276 GGSFEITTSD
-1286 GTEIT
+1286 GTEVT
-1291 NCSLVDTKDYAL
+1291 GCTLVDETDYTL
-1303 SPNRK
+1303 SPGRK
-1308 NVWRLNLNENGNIKS
+1308 NVWSLNLKENGNIKS
-1323 KPAFRIS
+1323 KAAFRIS
-1330 LDGYENPVVKT
+1330 LEGYENPVVKT
-1341 NISVKT
+1341 NIAVKT
-1347 TASKSKLEKTTGT
+1347 TAAKSKLEKTTGT

-1365 KAEQVLTT
+1365 KAKQVLAT
-1373 TLIINDGP
+1373 TLIINDEP
-1381 FNSTGTKITN
+1381 FNSTDTMITD
-1391 LSVLSGDKDSSYKA
+1391 LSILSGDKDSRYTAKISG
-1405 EIKDGVIK
+1405 GVIE
-1413 IRPEDMPKKQTKVR
+1413 IRPEVMPKRQTKVR
-1427 ITLTDPIFR
+1427 ITLTDSSFFR

-1470 NTGSYTKVELA
+1470 NTGSYTNVELA
-1481 SGTECGQLT
+1481 NGTECGQLT
-1490 SLKFSPADKATR
+1490 SLKFSPADKQTKA
-1502 EVWNKQLVV
+1502 VWNKQLVV
-1511 YYDDADQEI
+1511 YYDDVDQQI
-1520 KAYINGWDGKAKKS
+1520 KAYINGWNGTTKKS
-1534 YKVNVAA
+1534 YKVNVTA
-1541 PIEGLEKPIQSALT
+1541 PIAGLEKPIQSVLT
-1555 IDVVPVNQK
+1555 VDVVPVNQK

-1574 KGDLDVYARKTAGV
+1574 KGDLDVYARRTIGT

-1594 KNLPAGYQVEEI
+1594 KNLPAGYQVEEVS
-1606 RLVGND
+1606 LVGND

-1696 YGVLNLSVKNTLGN
+1696 YGVLNLSVKNSLGN
-1710 EIGIDRVELQN
+1710 EIDINRVELQN
-1721 YTKDFQILEEEG
+1721 YTKDFQILKEENG

-1758 PKTDMIGAKPIVLN
+1758 PEKDMIGAKPIVLN

>member
-1 MKKMRKPK
+1 MRLQYINYGGKKVKKMRKPK

-35 LPTMQEGGSAEQPD
+35 LPTMQEGGSAEQLD

-130 EGEPMDTPEISPSVS
+130 EA
-145 PEVIGNTDL
+145 IGNADL
-154 VTSGDDYADSLMEV
+154 VTSGEDANSLMEAK
-168 NLDMQSGTVNITL
+168 LDMQSGTVNITL
-181 KEEVKKY
+181 KEGIKQY
-188 LPCWFNIKLHT
+188 LPRMLT
-199 KDTSYDGKSILV
+199 VRLYATDASYDEDAYNYV
-211 HQNQEQVSDDMRY
+211 YAAQDQEQVSCDMRY

-229 GTYYAG
+229 GTYYVG
-235 VSFYDIKTQMS
+235 VSLYDAPTQSS
-246 YSVYSEEIQYT
+246 YSVYSEKVKYT

-262 LASPSEVKWDEN
+262 MESPSEVKWNGN
-274 IATWSPVDGAIGYRI
+274 IATWSSVDGAIGYRI
-289 GLYKVKNYTYELEY
+289 GLYNAADDSYELEY
-303 HNLEANTTN
+303 NNLDANTTN

-318 LNDHGNGSYY
+318 LNNRENGSYY
-328 FTVMA
+328 FTVIA
-333 VSANVTETANSEAS
+333 VSANITETANSEAAR
-347 GSDIKKNEMECY
+347 SDIINIEKECY
-359 EVSLCNESGQ
+359 EVSLCDENGQ
-369 TIGEPVKCTNL
+369 TIGELVKCTNL

-386 AKEFEGEY
+386 AKEFEGKY
-394 KKVQY
+394 KKVKY
-399 TSWDSY
+399 IDWAGY
-405 IYENAAND
+405 IYENDAND
-413 NVLTIPDVGGTLFLQ
+413 DVLTIPDVGGTLFLQ

-433 ADRYS
+433 RSS

-451 ILQNMRIMG
+451 ILQNMSI
-460 TGGNR
+460 TGK
-465 DIDYQLNDNCTLTI
+465 DYSKIDYQLNNNCTLTSLSDAD
-479 RTNPMFINTLS
+479 TLYLDTLS
-490 GNGTLVTHGYT
+490 GNGTLVTHGY
-501 SVSKIDG
+501 VYASKIDG
-508 VNIDAYDEFRIS
+508 VNIDAYGAISIS
-520 GQSSTAGNI
+520 GKDSTAGNI
-529 RILEGGQLL
+529 RLLEGSQLT
-538 LYAPLTVNSIQGD
+538 LYVPLAVNSIQGS
-551 VICNGRSNIKNGK
+551 VICDNYSNIKNGK
-564 ALLTINGNLEESNV
+564 ALLTINGNLEVSNV
-578 NFVLS
+578 NFVLWS
-583 DGYGNQD
+583 RYGSKD

-604 QEFLAEN
+604 QEFSSAN
-611 FSAQYAGDE
+611 FSAQYTGDE

-625 YSVGNTVYIANCR
+625 YSVGNTVYVANCR

-643 ITLKTGDTYTLKL
+643 ITLKAGDTYTLKL

-697 EIYANV
+697 EIYAKV
-703 SGHVVLTCEVSVYSC
+703 SDHIVLTCKVSVYSC

-741 EDNVSKDNPR
+741 VDNVSIDNPR

-761 KPEQIQWTSSN
+761 EPEQIQWTSSN
-772 ANCIKVENGVVE
+772 ENCIKVENGIVT
-784 AIAVS
+784 AIAAS
-789 DEVITVTATVT
+789 NEVISVKAAVT
-800 TDNPENAFE
+800 TDNPENTFE

-893 YSDAVS
+893 YSDAVA

-911 MDGKLLNKSKTELL
+911 MDGNQLNKSKTELL

-930 NTAKDKKQISLSF
+930 NTEKDKQQISLSF
-943 IHNAWDPEEANME
+943 IHNDWDPDDANMD

-970 TGMDK
+970 TGMDT
-975 TGMVQGDTLEIT
+975 TGMVQSDTLEIT

-1001 GRKQGTTD
+1001 GRKQSTTD
-1009 TYVVLAAEEYSF
+1009 AYVVLAAEEYSF

-1049 EEDEFTLILPQDK
+1049 ENDEFTLILPGDK

-1073 VDDNAEKEY
+1073 VDNEEKEY

-1104 WLLTPGKAGNAVIT
+1104 WMLTPGKAGNAVIT
-1118 LTAKDDRNTSTQIK
+1118 ITAKDDRNTSTQIK

-1155 LVQDKRY
+1155 LVPDKRY
-1162 ADIEVIYTGTAS
+1162 ADIEVIYTGTVS
-1174 ADDFELSLTDKDGKP
+1174 ADEFELSLTDKDGTP
-1189 FVNSKGKETYENIN
+1189 FVNAKGKETYENIN
-1203 VKKVQS
+1203 VKKIQS

-1217 RISVDSEAGQTVKM
+1217 RISVESEEGQAVKM
-1231 KSASPYLQIK
+1231 KSAAPYLQIK
-1241 VGDTTKRIQLK
+1241 AGDTTKRIQLK
-1252 VDVKQIIPKV
+1252 VDVKQSIPKV
-1262 TVKQLIPLD
+1262 TVKQLSPID
-1271 SKLNM
+1271 TKLNM
-1276 GSSFEITTSD
+1276 GGSFEITTSD

-1291 NCSLVDTKDYAL
+1291 KCSLVDTKDYAL
-1303 SPNRK
+1303 SPGRK

-1323 KPAFRIS
+1323 KAAFRIS

-1347 TASKSKLEKTTGT
+1347 TAAKSKLEKTTGT

-1391 LSVLSGDKDSSYKA
+1391 LSVLSGDKDSSYEA

-1413 IRPEDMPKKQTKVR
+1413 ISPKVMPKKQTKVR

-1442 YTIKTAALKT
+1442 YTIKIAALKT

-1470 NTGSYTKVELA
+1470 NTGSYTKVEIA
-1481 SGTECGQLT
+1481 NGTECGELT
-1490 SLKFSPADKATR
+1490 SLKLAPADKATR

-1511 YYDDADQEI
+1511 YYNDADQQI
-1520 KAYINGWDGKAKKS
+1520 KAYINGWNGTAKKS
-1534 YKVNVAA
+1534 YKVNVTA
-1541 PIEGLEKPIQSALT
+1541 PIAGLEKPIQSVLT
-1555 IDVVPVNQK
+1555 VDVVPVNQK

-1574 KGDLDVYARKTAGV
+1574 KGDLDVYARGTAGV

-1594 KNLPAGYQVEEI
+1594 KNLPAGYQVEKVS
-1606 RLVGND
+1606 LVGND
-1612 ADLFGTMTSVDGSS
+1612 ADLFKTLIPADRSS
-1626 VALVLKGDVD
+1626 VTLILDSNADV
-1636 IYKKKAEVKLQYR
+1636 YKKKAEVRLQYE

-1657 TGDEYLTITSQQVNI
+1657 EEYLTITSPQVTI

-1686 TIFNNTEAKQ
+1686 TIFNNTEAEQ

-1710 EIGIDRVELQN
+1710 EIDINRVELQN
-1721 YTKDFQILEEEG
+1721 YTKDFQILEENG

>member
-1 MKKMRKPK
+1 MRKSK
-9 GKARILAVLLSA
+9 GRARILAVLLSA

-35 LPTMQEGGSAEQPD
+35 LPTMQEGGSAEQLD
-49 PSVTATTETTETPTP
+49 HSVTATTETTETPTP
-64 EASVEPTEGA
+64 EASVEPTEEPA
-74 TGEENETPATEP
+74 GEETETTEP
-86 TDTPEQN
+86 TTE
-93 PSAEPTQ
+93 PSIEPTT
-100 EPEGSPS
+100 EPST
-107 AEPTE
+107 EPTE
-112 DPAQEPTAIPS
+112 MPTVEPEESPSTEPEEDPTGEPTETPS

-130 EGEPMDTPEISPSVS
+130 EA
-145 PEVIGNTDL
+145 IGNADL
-154 VTSGDDYADSLMEV
+154 VTSGEDANSLMEV

-181 KEEVKKY
+181 KEGIKQY
-188 LPCWFNIKLHT
+188 LPRDLYVWRYT
-199 KDTSYDGKSILV
+199 TGSSYDEGHEGIWVEKD
-211 HQNQEQVSDDMRY
+211 QEQVSYDMRY

-229 GTYYAG
+229 GTYYVG
-235 VSFYDIKTQMS
+235 VSFYDNATQSS
-246 YSVYSEEIQYT
+246 YSVYSEKVKYT

-262 LASPSEVKWDEN
+262 MESPSEVKWDGN
-274 IATWSPVDGAIGYRI
+274 IATWSPVEGAIGYRVD
-289 GLYKVKNYTYELEY
+289 LYNQLDGTSTSFQ
-303 HNLEANTTN
+303 NLDENTTQ
-312 YDFGQT
+312 YDFGGI
-318 LNDHGNGSYY
+318 LENYANGSYY
-328 FTVMA
+328 FTVIA
-333 VSANVTETANSEAS
+333 VSANVTETANSEAA
-347 GSDIKKNEMECY
+347 GSDINKIEKECY
-359 EVSLCNESGQ
+359 EVSQCNASGE

-386 AKEFEGEY
+386 AKELEGEY
-394 KKVQY
+394 KKIKY
-399 TSWDSY
+399 TVWDNY
-405 IYENAAND
+405 IYENDAND
-413 NVLTIPDVGGTLFLQ
+413 DILTIPDVGGPLFLQ

-433 ADRYS
+433 GNS
-438 VINAKKLVINSDV
+438 VINAKKLVVNSDV
-451 ILQNMRIMG
+451 ILQNMSITG
-460 TGGNR
+460 TGNR
-465 DIDYQLNDNCTLTI
+465 NIDYQLNDNCTLTV
-479 RTNPMFINTLS
+479 RNNPLFINTLS
-490 GNGTLVTHGYT
+490 GNGTLVTLGYT
-501 SVSKIDG
+501 RVSKIEG
-508 VNIDAYDEFRIS
+508 VNIDAYDELRIS
-520 GQSSTAGNI
+520 GQSSTAGDI
-529 RILEGGQLL
+529 RILEGGLS

-604 QEFLAEN
+604 QEFSAEN

-703 SGHVVLTCEVSVYSC
+703 SGHVVLTCKVSVYSC

-741 EDNVSKDNPR
+741 VDNVSIDNPR

-784 AIAVS
+784 AIAAS

-800 TDNPENAFE
+800 TDNPENTFQ

-816 VQSDKVAGPGEAG
+816 VQSDKPKGPADNH

-841 YKMLSDLSGLLTDK
+841 YKKLSDLSGLLTDE
-855 YPGWYFAGDPTKTKL
+855 YPGWYFAGEPTKVKL

-881 RIEYKNPDTGRT
+881 YIEYKNPDTGRN
-893 YSDAVS
+893 YSDAVV
-899 VKICGADALKLE
+899 VKICGPDALKLE
-911 MDGKLLNKSKTELL
+911 MDGNQLNKSKTELL

-930 NTAKDKKQISLSF
+930 NQEKDKKEISLDF
-943 IHNAWDPEEANME
+943 IPNDWDPDKANMD
-956 IQYKVEYKEGCAKV
+956 IQYKVEYKEGCARV
-970 TGMDK
+970 TGMDEK
-975 TGMVQGDTLEIT
+975 TGMVQGDPLEIT

-1001 GRKQGTTD
+1001 GRKKGTAD
-1009 TYVVLAAEEYSF
+1009 AYVVLAAEEYSF
-1021 NIVDCTKNGL
+1021 NVVDCTKNGI

-1042 GDSLKEP
+1042 GDSLKAP
-1049 EEDEFTLILPQDK
+1049 ENDKFTLILPEDK

-1073 VDDNAEKEY
+1073 IDNAEKEY
-1082 TLSYKSDNAGVL
+1082 TLSYKSDNTGVL

-1104 WLLTPGKAGNAVIT
+1104 WMLTPGKAGNAVIT
-1118 LTAKDDRNTSTQIK
+1118 ITAKDDRNTSTQIK

-1155 LVQDKRY
+1155 LVPEKRY
-1162 ADIEVIYTGTAS
+1162 ADIEVIYTGTVS
-1174 ADDFELSLTDKDGKP
+1174 AEDFELSLTDKDGTP
-1189 FVNSKGKETYENIN
+1189 FVNAKGKETYENIK
-1203 VKKVQS
+1203 VEKVQLP
-1209 SQNTNLIA
+1209 QNSNLIA
-1217 RISVDSEAGQTVKM
+1217 RISVESEEGQAVKM
-1231 KSASPYLQIK
+1231 KSAAPYLQIK
-1241 VGDTTKRIQLK
+1241 AGDTTKRIQLK
-1252 VDVKQIIPKV
+1252 VDVKQSIPKV
-1262 TVKQLIPLD
+1262 TVKQLSPIDTKLD
-1271 SKLNM
+1271 TGM
-1276 GSSFEITTSD
+1276 GGSFEITTSD
-1286 GTEIT
+1286 GTEVT
-1291 NCSLVDTKDYAL
+1291 GCTLVDETDYTL
-1303 SPNRK
+1303 SPGRK
-1308 NVWRLNLNENGNIKS
+1308 NVWSLNLKENGNIKS
-1323 KPAFRIS
+1323 KAAFRIS
-1330 LDGYENPVVKT
+1330 LEGYENPVVKT
-1341 NISVKT
+1341 NIAVKT
-1347 TASKSKLEKTTGT
+1347 TAAKSKLEKTTGT

-1365 KAEQVLTT
+1365 KAKQVLAT
-1373 TLIINDGP
+1373 TLIINDEP
-1381 FNSTGTKITN
+1381 FNSTDTMITD
-1391 LSVLSGDKDSSYKA
+1391 LSILSGDKDSRYTAKISG
-1405 EIKDGVIK
+1405 GVIE
-1413 IRPEDMPKKQTKVR
+1413 IRPEVMPKRQTKVR
-1427 ITLTDPIFR
+1427 ITLTDSSFFR

-1470 NTGSYTKVELA
+1470 NTGSYTNVELA
-1481 SGTECGQLT
+1481 SGTECGQFT
-1490 SLKFSPADKATR
+1490 SLKFSPADKQTKA
-1502 EVWNKQLVV
+1502 VWNKQLVV
-1511 YYDDADQEI
+1511 YYDDADQQI
-1520 KAYINGWDGKAKKS
+1520 KAYINGWNGTAKKS
-1534 YKVNVAA
+1534 YKVNVTA
-1541 PIEGLEKPIQSALT
+1541 PIEGLEKPIQSVLT
-1555 IDVVPVNQK
+1555 VDVVPVNQK

-1574 KGDLDVYARKTAGV
+1574 KGDLDVYERRTIGT

-1594 KNLPAGYQVEEI
+1594 KNLPTGYQVEEVS
-1606 RLVGND
+1606 LVGND
-1612 ADLFGTMTSVDGSS
+1612 ADLFRLMTSVDGSS
-1626 VALVLKGDVD
+1626 VALILKGDAD

-1657 TGDEYLTITSQQVNI
+1657 EEYLTITSPQVNI

-1686 TIFNNTEAKQ
+1686 TIFNNTEAEQ
-1696 YGVLNLSVKNTLGN
+1696 YGVLNLSVKNSLGN
-1710 EIGIDRVELQN
+1710 EIEINRVELQN
-1721 YTKDFQILEEEG
+1721 YTKDFQILKENG
-1733 EIKLVHTPKGETKPG
+1733 KIKLVHTPKGETKPG

>member
-1 MKKMRKPK
+1 MRKSK
-9 GKARILAVLLSA
+9 GRARILAVLLSA

-64 EASVEPTEGA
+64 EASVEPTEEPA
-74 TGEENETPATEP
+74 GEETETTEP
-86 TDTPEQN
+86 TTE
-93 PSAEPTQ
+93 PSIEPTT
-100 EPEGSPS
+100 EPST
-107 AEPTE
+107 EPTE
-112 DPAQEPTAIPS
+112 MPTVEPEESPSTEPEEDPTGEPTETPS

-130 EGEPMDTPEISPSVS
+130 EA
-145 PEVIGNTDL
+145 IGNADL
-154 VTSGDDYADSLMEV
+154 VTSGEDANSLMEV

-181 KEEVKKY
+181 KEGIKQY
-188 LPCWFNIKLHT
+188 LPRDLYVWRYT
-199 KDTSYDGKSILV
+199 TGSSYDEGHEGIWVEKD
-211 HQNQEQVSDDMRY
+211 QEQVSYDMRY

-229 GTYYAG
+229 GTYYVG
-235 VSFYDIKTQMS
+235 VSFYDNATQSS
-246 YSVYSEEIQYT
+246 YSVYSEKVKYT

-262 LASPSEVKWDEN
+262 MESPSEVKWDGN
-274 IATWSPVDGAIGYRI
+274 IATWSPVEGAIGYRVD
-289 GLYKVKNYTYELEY
+289 LYNQLDGTSTSFQ
-303 HNLEANTTN
+303 NLDENTTQ
-312 YDFGQT
+312 YDFGGI
-318 LNDHGNGSYY
+318 LENYANGSYY
-328 FTVMA
+328 FTVIA
-333 VSANVTETANSEAS
+333 VSANVTETANSEAA
-347 GSDIKKNEMECY
+347 GSDINKIEKECY
-359 EVSLCNESGQ
+359 EVSQCNASGE

-386 AKEFEGEY
+386 AKELEGEY
-394 KKVQY
+394 KKIKY
-399 TSWDSY
+399 TVWDNY
-405 IYENAAND
+405 IYENDAND
-413 NVLTIPDVGGTLFLQ
+413 DILTIPDVGGPLFLQ

-433 ADRYS
+433 GNS
-438 VINAKKLVINSDV
+438 VINAKKLVVNSDV
-451 ILQNMRIMG
+451 ILQNMSITG
-460 TGGNR
+460 TGNR
-465 DIDYQLNDNCTLTI
+465 NIDYQLNDNCTLTV
-479 RTNPMFINTLS
+479 RNNPLFINTLS
-490 GNGTLVTHGYT
+490 GNGTLVTLGYT
-501 SVSKIDG
+501 RVSKIEG
-508 VNIDAYDEFRIS
+508 VNIDAYDELRIS
-520 GQSSTAGNI
+520 GQSSTAGDI
-529 RILEGGQLL
+529 RILEGGLS

-604 QEFLAEN
+604 QEFSAEN

-703 SGHVVLTCEVSVYSC
+703 SGHVVLTCKVSVYSC

-741 EDNVSKDNPR
+741 VDNVSIDNPR

-784 AIAVS
+784 AIAAS

-800 TDNPENAFE
+800 TDNPENTFQ

-816 VQSDKVAGPGEAG
+816 VQSDKPKGPADNH

-841 YKMLSDLSGLLTDK
+841 YKKLSDLSGLLTDE
-855 YPGWYFAGDPTKTKL
+855 YPGWYFAGEPTKVKL

-881 RIEYKNPDTGRT
+881 YIEYKNPDTGRN
-893 YSDAVS
+893 YSDAVV
-899 VKICGADALKLE
+899 VKICGPDALKLE
-911 MDGKLLNKSKTELL
+911 MDGNQLNKSKTELL

-930 NTAKDKKQISLSF
+930 NQEKDKKEISLDF
-943 IHNAWDPEEANME
+943 IPNDWDPDKANME
-956 IQYKVEYKEGCAKV
+956 IQYKVEYKEGCARV
-970 TGMDK
+970 TGMDEK
-975 TGMVQGDTLEIT
+975 TGMVQGDPLEIT

-1001 GRKQGTTD
+1001 GRKKGTAD
-1009 TYVVLAAEEYSF
+1009 AYVVLAAEEYSF
-1021 NIVDCTKNGL
+1021 NVVDCTKNGI

-1042 GDSLKEP
+1042 GDSLKAP
-1049 EEDEFTLILPQDK
+1049 ENDKFTLILPEDK

-1073 VDDNAEKEY
+1073 IDNAEKEY
-1082 TLSYKSDNAGVL
+1082 TLSYKSDNTGVL

-1104 WLLTPGKAGNAVIT
+1104 WMLTPGKAGNAVIT
-1118 LTAKDDRNTSTQIK
+1118 ITAKDDRNTSTQIK

-1155 LVQDKRY
+1155 LVPEKRY
-1162 ADIEVIYTGTAS
+1162 ADIEVIYTGTVS
-1174 ADDFELSLTDKDGKP
+1174 AEDFELSLTDKDGTP
-1189 FVNSKGKETYENIN
+1189 FVNAKGKETYENIK
-1203 VKKVQS
+1203 VEKVQLP
-1209 SQNTNLIA
+1209 QNSNLIA
-1217 RISVDSEAGQTVKM
+1217 RISVESEEGQAVKM
-1231 KSASPYLQIK
+1231 KSAAPYLQIK
-1241 VGDTTKRIQLK
+1241 AGDTTKRIQLK
-1252 VDVKQIIPKV
+1252 VDVKQSIPKV
-1262 TVKQLIPLD
+1262 TVKQLSPIDTKLD
-1271 SKLNM
+1271 TGM
-1276 GSSFEITTSD
+1276 GGSFEITTSD
-1286 GTEIT
+1286 GTEVT
-1291 NCSLVDTKDYAL
+1291 GCTLVDETDYTL
-1303 SPNRK
+1303 SPGRK
-1308 NVWRLNLNENGNIKS
+1308 NVWSLNLKENGNIKS
-1323 KPAFRIS
+1323 KAAFRIS
-1330 LDGYENPVVKT
+1330 LEGYENPVVKT
-1341 NISVKT
+1341 NIAVKT
-1347 TASKSKLEKTTGT
+1347 TAAKSKLEKTTGT

-1365 KAEQVLTT
+1365 KAKQVLAT
-1373 TLIINDGP
+1373 TLIINDEP
-1381 FNSTGTKITN
+1381 FNSTDTMITD
-1391 LSVLSGDKDSSYKA
+1391 LSILSGDKDSRYTAKISG
-1405 EIKDGVIK
+1405 GVIE
-1413 IRPEDMPKKQTKVR
+1413 IRPEVMPKRQTKVR
-1427 ITLTDPIFR
+1427 ITLTDSSFFR

-1470 NTGSYTKVELA
+1470 NTGSYTNVELA
-1481 SGTECGQLT
+1481 SGTECGQFT
-1490 SLKFSPADKATR
+1490 SLKFSPADKQTKA
-1502 EVWNKQLVV
+1502 VWNKQLVV
-1511 YYDDADQEI
+1511 YYDDADQQI
-1520 KAYINGWDGKAKKS
+1520 KAYINGWNGTAKKS
-1534 YKVNVAA
+1534 YKVNVTA
-1541 PIEGLEKPIQSALT
+1541 PIEGLEKPIQSVLT
-1555 IDVVPVNQK
+1555 VDVVPVNQK

-1574 KGDLDVYARKTAGV
+1574 KGDLDVYERRTIGT

-1594 KNLPAGYQVEEI
+1594 KNLPTGYQVEEVS
-1606 RLVGND
+1606 LVGND
-1612 ADLFGTMTSVDGSS
+1612 ADLFRLMTSVDGSS
-1626 VALVLKGDVD
+1626 VALILKGDAD

-1657 TGDEYLTITSQQVNI
+1657 EEYLTITSPQVNI

-1686 TIFNNTEAKQ
+1686 TIFNNTEAEQ
-1696 YGVLNLSVKNTLGN
+1696 YGVLNLSVKNSLGN
-1710 EIGIDRVELQN
+1710 EIEINRVELQN
-1721 YTKDFQILEEEG
+1721 YTKDFQILKENG
-1733 EIKLVHTPKGETKPG
+1733 KIKLVHTPKGETKPG

-1758 PKTDMIGAKPIVLN
+1758 PETDMIGAKPIVLN

>member
-1 MKKMRKPK
+1 MRKSK
-9 GKARILAVLLSA
+9 GRARILAVLLSA

-145 PEVIGNTDL
+145 PEVIGNADL

-181 KEEVKKY
+181 KEEVTKY

-289 GLYKVKNYTYELEY
+289 GLYKVTNYTYELEY

-318 LNDHGNGSYY
+318 LNNRGNGSYY

-359 EVSLCNESGQ
+359 EVSLCDESGQ

-520 GQSSTAGNI
+520 KQSSTAGNI

-564 ALLTINGNLEESNV
+564 ALLTINGNLEETNV

-611 FSAQYAGDE
+611 FSAQYTGDE

-625 YSVGNTVYIANCR
+625 YSVGNTVYVANCR

-643 ITLKTGDTYTLKL
+643 ITLKAGDTYTLKL

-703 SGHVVLTCEVSVYSC
+703 SGHVVLTCKVSVYSC

-741 EDNVSKDNPR
+741 EGNVSTDSPR

-761 KPEQIQWTSSN
+761 EPEQIQWTSSN
-772 ANCIKVENGVVE
+772 ENCIKVENGIVT
-784 AIAVS
+784 AIAAS
-789 DEVITVTATVT
+789 NEVISVKAAVT
-800 TDNPENAFE
+800 TDNPENTFE

-893 YSDAVS
+893 YSDSVA

-911 MDGKLLNKSKTELL
+911 MDGNQLNKSKTELL

-930 NTAKDKKQISLSF
+930 NTEKDKQQISLSF
-943 IHNAWDPEEANME
+943 IHNAWDPDDANMD

-970 TGMDK
+970 TGMDT
-975 TGMVQGDTLEIT
+975 TGMVQGDTLEIA

-1009 TYVVLAAEEYSF
+1009 AYVVLAAEEYSF
-1021 NIVDCTKNGL
+1021 NVVDCTKNGI
-1031 AVINYEIKAVE
+1031 ADITYEIKEVE
-1042 GDSLKEP
+1042 GDSLKKP
-1049 EEDEFTLILPQDK
+1049 ENDEFTLILPEDK

-1073 VDDNAEKEY
+1073 IDNAEKEY
-1082 TLSYKSDNAGVL
+1082 TLSYKSDNTGVL

-1104 WLLTPGKAGNAVIT
+1104 WMLTPGKAGNAVIT

-1241 VGDTTKRIQLK
+1241 AGDTTKRIQLK
-1252 VDVKQIIPKV
+1252 VDVKQSIPKV
-1262 TVKQLIPLD
+1262 TVKQLSPIDTKLD
-1271 SKLNM
+1271 TGM
-1276 GSSFEITTSD
+1276 GGSFEITTSD
-1286 GTEIT
+1286 GTEVT
-1291 NCSLVDTKDYAL
+1291 GCTLVDETDYTL
-1303 SPNRK
+1303 SPGRK
-1308 NVWRLNLNENGNIKS
+1308 NVWSLNLKENGNIKS
-1323 KPAFRIS
+1323 KAAFRIS
-1330 LDGYENPVVKT
+1330 LEGYENPVVKT
-1341 NISVKT
+1341 NIAVKT
-1347 TASKSKLEKTTGT
+1347 TAAKSKLEKTTGT

-1534 YKVNVAA
+1534 YKVNVTA
-1541 PIEGLEKPIQSALT
+1541 PIEGLEKPIQSVLT
-1555 IDVVPVNQK
+1555 VDVVPVNQK

-1574 KGDLDVYARKTAGV
+1574 KGDLDVYERRTIGT

>member
-1 MKKMRKPK
+1 MRKSK
-9 GKARILAVLLSA
+9 GRARILAVLLSA

-49 PSVTATTETTETPTP
+49 PSVTATTETIETPTP
-64 EASVEPTEGA
+64 EASVEPTEEPA
-74 TGEENETPATEP
+74 GEETETTEP
-86 TDTPEQN
+86 TTE
-93 PSAEPTQ
+93 PSIEPSTEPTT
-100 EPEGSPS
+100 
-107 AEPTE
+107 EPTE
-112 DPAQEPTAIPS
+112 MPTVEPEESPSTEPEEDPTGEPTETPS

-130 EGEPMDTPEISPSVS
+130 EA
-145 PEVIGNTDL
+145 IGNADL
-154 VTSGDDYADSLMEV
+154 VTSGEDADSLMEAK
-168 NLDMQSGTVNITL
+168 LDMQSGAVNITL
-181 KEEVKKY
+181 KEGMKQY
-188 LPCWFNIKLHT
+188 LPRDLYVWRYT
-199 KDTSYDGKSILV
+199 TGSSYDEGHEGIWVEKD
-211 HQNQEQVSDDMRY
+211 QEQVSYDMRY

-229 GTYYAG
+229 GTYYVG
-235 VSFYDIKTQMS
+235 VSFYDNATQSS
-246 YSVYSEEIQYT
+246 YSVYSEKVKYT

-262 LASPSEVKWDEN
+262 MESPSEVKWDGN
-274 IATWSPVDGAIGYRI
+274 IATWSPVEGAIGYRVD
-289 GLYKVKNYTYELEY
+289 LYNQLDGTSTSFQ
-303 HNLEANTTN
+303 NLDENTTQ
-312 YDFGQT
+312 YDFGGI
-318 LNDHGNGSYY
+318 LENYANGSYY
-328 FTVMA
+328 FTVIA
-333 VSANVTETANSEAS
+333 VSANVTETANSEAA
-347 GSDIKKNEMECY
+347 GSDINKIEKECY
-359 EVSLCNESGQ
+359 EVSQCNASGE

-386 AKEFEGEY
+386 AKELEGEY
-394 KKVQY
+394 KKIKY
-399 TSWDSY
+399 TVWDNY
-405 IYENAAND
+405 IYENDAND
-413 NVLTIPDVGGTLFLQ
+413 DILTIPDVGGPLFLQ

-433 ADRYS
+433 GNS
-438 VINAKKLVINSDV
+438 VINAKKLVVNSDV
-451 ILQNMRIMG
+451 ILQNMSITG
-460 TGGNR
+460 TGNR
-465 DIDYQLNDNCTLTI
+465 NIDYQLNDNCTLTV
-479 RTNPMFINTLS
+479 RNNPLFINTLS
-490 GNGTLVTHGYT
+490 GNGTLVTLGYT
-501 SVSKIDG
+501 RVSKIEG
-508 VNIDAYDEFRIS
+508 VNIDAYDELRIS
-520 GQSSTAGNI
+520 GQSSTAGDI
-529 RILEGGQLL
+529 RILEGGLS

-604 QEFLAEN
+604 QEFSAEN

-638 LSDDE
+638 LSDE
-643 ITLKTGDTYTLKL
+643 KITLKTGDTYTLKL

-761 KPEQIQWTSSN
+761 GPEQIQWTSSN

-784 AIAVS
+784 AIAAS

-800 TDNPENAFE
+800 TDNPENTFQ

-816 VQSDKVAGPGEAG
+816 VQSDKPKGPADNH

-841 YKMLSDLSGLLTDK
+841 YKKLSDLSGLLTDE
-855 YPGWYFAGDPTKTKL
+855 YPGWYFAGDPTKVKL

-881 RIEYKNPDTGRT
+881 YIEYKNPDTGRT
-893 YSDAVS
+893 YSDAVV
-899 VKICGADALKLE
+899 VKICGPDALKLE
-911 MDGKLLNKSKTELL
+911 MDGNQLNKSKTELL

-930 NTAKDKKQISLSF
+930 NQEKDKKEISLDF
-943 IHNAWDPEEANME
+943 IHNDWDPDKANME
-956 IQYKVEYKEGCAKV
+956 IQYKVEYKEGCARV
-970 TGMDK
+970 TGMDT

-1001 GRKQGTTD
+1001 GRKKGTAD
-1009 TYVVLAAEEYSF
+1009 AYVVLAAEEYSF
-1021 NIVDCTKNGL
+1021 NVVDCTKNGI

-1042 GDSLKEP
+1042 GDSLKAP
-1049 EEDEFTLILPQDK
+1049 ENDKFTLILPEDK

-1073 VDDNAEKEY
+1073 IDNAEKEY
-1082 TLSYKSDNAGVL
+1082 TLSYKSDNTGVL

-1104 WLLTPGKAGNAVIT
+1104 WMLTPGKAGNAVIT
-1118 LTAKDDRNTSTQIK
+1118 ITAKDDRNTSTQIK

-1155 LVQDKRY
+1155 LVPKERY
-1162 ADIEVIYTGTAS
+1162 ADIEVIYTGTVS
-1174 ADDFELSLTDKDGKP
+1174 AEDFELSLTDKDGTP
-1189 FVNSKGKETYENIN
+1189 FVNAKGKETYENIK
-1203 VKKVQS
+1203 VEKVQS

-1241 VGDTTKRIQLK
+1241 AGDTTKRIQLK
-1252 VDVKQIIPKV
+1252 VDVKQSIPKV
-1262 TVKQLIPLD
+1262 TVKQLSPIDTKLD
-1271 SKLNM
+1271 TGM
-1276 GSSFEITTSD
+1276 GGSFEITTSD
-1286 GTEIT
+1286 GTEVT
-1291 NCSLVDTKDYAL
+1291 GCTLVDETDYTL
-1303 SPNRK
+1303 SPGRK
-1308 NVWRLNLNENGNIKS
+1308 NVWSLNLKENGNIKS
-1323 KPAFRIS
+1323 KAAFRIS
-1330 LDGYENPVVKT
+1330 LEGYENPVVKT
-1341 NISVKT
+1341 NIAVKT
-1347 TASKSKLEKTTGT
+1347 TAAKSKLEKTTGT

-1365 KAEQVLTT
+1365 KAKQVLAT
-1373 TLIINDGP
+1373 TLIINDEP
-1381 FNSTGTKITN
+1381 FNSTDTMITD
-1391 LSVLSGDKDSSYKA
+1391 LSILSGDKDSRYTAKISG
-1405 EIKDGVIK
+1405 GVIE
-1413 IRPEDMPKKQTKVR
+1413 IRPEVMPKRQTKVR
-1427 ITLTDPIFR
+1427 ITLTDSSFFR

-1470 NTGSYTKVELA
+1470 NTGSYTNVELA
-1481 SGTECGQLT
+1481 SGTECGQFT
-1490 SLKFSPADKATR
+1490 SLKFSPADKQTKA
-1502 EVWNKQLVV
+1502 VWNKQLVV
-1511 YYDDADQEI
+1511 YYDDADQQI
-1520 KAYINGWDGKAKKS
+1520 KAYINGWNGTAKKS
-1534 YKVNVAA
+1534 YKVNVTA
-1541 PIEGLEKPIQSALT
+1541 PIEGLEKPIQSVLT
-1555 IDVVPVNQK
+1555 VDVVPVNQK

-1574 KGDLDVYARKTAGV
+1574 KGDLDVYERRTIGT

-1594 KNLPAGYQVEEI
+1594 KNLPTGYQVEEVS
-1606 RLVGND
+1606 LVGND
-1612 ADLFGTMTSVDGSS
+1612 ADLFRLMTSVDGSS
-1626 VALVLKGDVD
+1626 VALILKGDAD

-1657 TGDEYLTITSQQVNI
+1657 EEYLTITSPQVNI

-1686 TIFNNTEAKQ
+1686 TIFNNTEAEQ
-1696 YGVLNLSVKNTLGN
+1696 YGVLNLSVKNSLGN
-1710 EIGIDRVELQN
+1710 EIEINRVELQN
-1721 YTKDFQILEEEG
+1721 YTKDFQILKENG
-1733 EIKLVHTPKGETKPG
+1733 KIKLVHTPKGETKPG

-1758 PKTDMIGAKPIVLN
+1758 PETDMIGAKPIVLN

>member
-1 MKKMRKPK
+1 MRKSK
-9 GKARILAVLLSA
+9 GRARILAVLLSA

-520 GQSSTAGNI
+520 KQSSTAGNI

-564 ALLTINGNLEESNV
+564 ALLTINGNLEETNV

-611 FSAQYAGDE
+611 FSAQYTGDE

-625 YSVGNTVYIANCR
+625 YSVGNTVYVANCR

-643 ITLKTGDTYTLKL
+643 ITLKAGDTYTLKL

-703 SGHVVLTCEVSVYSC
+703 SGHVVLTCKVSVYSC

-741 EDNVSKDNPR
+741 EGNVSTDSPR

-761 KPEQIQWTSSN
+761 EPEQIQWTSSN
-772 ANCIKVENGVVE
+772 ENCIKVENGIVT
-784 AIAVS
+784 AIAAS
-789 DEVITVTATVT
+789 NEVISVKAAVT
-800 TDNPENAFE
+800 TDNPENTFE

-893 YSDAVS
+893 YSDSVA

-911 MDGKLLNKSKTELL
+911 MDGNQLNKSKTELL

-930 NTAKDKKQISLSF
+930 NTEKDKQQISLSF
-943 IHNAWDPEEANME
+943 IHNDWDPDDANMD

-970 TGMDK
+970 TGMDT
-975 TGMVQGDTLEIT
+975 TGMVQSDTLEIA

-1009 TYVVLAAEEYSF
+1009 AYVVLAAEEYSF
-1021 NIVDCTKNGL
+1021 NVVDCTKNGI
-1031 AVINYEIKAVE
+1031 ADITYEIKEVE
-1042 GDSLKEP
+1042 GDSLKKP
-1049 EEDEFTLILPQDK
+1049 ENDEFTLILPEDK

-1073 VDDNAEKEY
+1073 IDNAEKEY
-1082 TLSYKSDNAGVL
+1082 TLSYKSDNTGVL

-1104 WLLTPGKAGNAVIT
+1104 WMLTPGKAGNAVIT

-1276 GSSFEITTSD
+1276 DSSFEITTSD

-1291 NCSLVDTKDYAL
+1291 NCSLVDTKDYTL
-1303 SPNRK
+1303 SLGRK

-1323 KPAFRIS
+1323 KAAFRIS
-1330 LDGYENPVVKT
+1330 LEGYENPVVKT

-1442 YTIKTAALKT
+1442 YTIKIAALKT

-1470 NTGSYTKVELA
+1470 NTGSYTNVELA
-1481 SGTECGQLT
+1481 NGTECGQLT
-1490 SLKFSPADKATR
+1490 SLKFSPADKQTKA
-1502 EVWNKQLVV
+1502 VWNKQLVV
-1511 YYDDADQEI
+1511 YYDDVDQQI
-1520 KAYINGWDGKAKKS
+1520 KAYINGWNGTTKKS
-1534 YKVNVAA
+1534 YKVNVTA
-1541 PIEGLEKPIQSALT
+1541 PIAGLEKPIQSVLT
-1555 IDVVPVNQK
+1555 VDVVPVNQK

-1574 KGDLDVYARKTAGV
+1574 KGDLDVYARRTIGT

-1594 KNLPAGYQVEEI
+1594 KNLPAGYQVEEVS
-1606 RLVGND
+1606 LVGND

-1696 YGVLNLSVKNTLGN
+1696 YGVLNLSVKNSLGN
-1710 EIGIDRVELQN
+1710 EIDINRVELQN
-1721 YTKDFQILEEEG
+1721 YTKDFQILKEENG

-1758 PKTDMIGAKPIVLN
+1758 PEKDMIGAKPIVLN

>member
-1 MKKMRKPK
+1 MRKSK
-9 GKARILAVLLSA
+9 GRARILAVLLSA

-64 EASVEPTEGA
+64 EASVEPTEEPA
-74 TGEENETPATEP
+74 GEETETTEP
-86 TDTPEQN
+86 TTE
-93 PSAEPTQ
+93 PSIEPTT
-100 EPEGSPS
+100 EPST
-107 AEPTE
+107 EPTE
-112 DPAQEPTAIPS
+112 MPTVEPEESPSTEPEEDPTGEPTETPS

-130 EGEPMDTPEISPSVS
+130 EA
-145 PEVIGNTDL
+145 IGNADL
-154 VTSGDDYADSLMEV
+154 VTSGEDANSLMEV

-181 KEEVKKY
+181 KEEVTKY

-520 GQSSTAGNI
+520 KQSSTAGNI

-564 ALLTINGNLEESNV
+564 ALLTINGNLEETNV

-611 FSAQYAGDE
+611 FSAQYTGDE

-625 YSVGNTVYIANCR
+625 YSVGNTVYVANCR

-643 ITLKTGDTYTLKL
+643 ITLKAGDTYTLKL

-703 SGHVVLTCEVSVYSC
+703 SGHVVLTCKVSVYSC

-741 EDNVSKDNPR
+741 EGNVSTDSPR

-761 KPEQIQWTSSN
+761 EPEQIQWTSSN
-772 ANCIKVENGVVE
+772 ENCIKVENGIVT
-784 AIAVS
+784 AIAAS
-789 DEVITVTATVT
+789 NEVISVKAAVT
-800 TDNPENAFE
+800 TDNPENTFE

-911 MDGKLLNKSKTELL
+911 MDGNQLNKSKTELL

-1118 LTAKDDRNTSTQIK
+1118 ITAKDDRNTSTQIK

-1155 LVQDKRY
+1155 LVPEERY
-1162 ADIEVIYTGTAS
+1162 ADIEVIYTGTVS
-1174 ADDFELSLTDKDGKP
+1174 AKDFELSLTDKDGNP
-1189 FVNSKGKETYENIN
+1189 FVNSKGKETYENIK
-1203 VKKVQS
+1203 VEKVQS
-1209 SQNTNLIA
+1209 PQNTNLIA
-1217 RISVDSEAGQTVKM
+1217 RISVESEEGQAVKM
-1231 KSASPYLQIK
+1231 KSAAPYLQIK
-1241 VGDTTKRIQLK
+1241 AGDTTKRIQLK
-1252 VDVKQIIPKV
+1252 VDVKQSIPKV
-1262 TVKQLIPLD
+1262 TVKQLSPIDTKLD
-1271 SKLNM
+1271 TGM
-1276 GSSFEITTSD
+1276 GGSFEITTSD
-1286 GTEIT
+1286 GTEVT
-1291 NCSLVDTKDYAL
+1291 GCTLVDETDYTL
-1303 SPNRK
+1303 SPGRK
-1308 NVWRLNLNENGNIKS
+1308 NVWSLNLKENGNIKS
-1323 KPAFRIS
+1323 KAAFRIS
-1330 LDGYENPVVKT
+1330 LEGYENPVVKT
-1341 NISVKT
+1341 NIAVKT
-1347 TASKSKLEKTTGT
+1347 TAAKSKLEKTTGT

-1365 KAEQVLTT
+1365 KAKQVLAT
-1373 TLIINDGP
+1373 TLIINDEP
-1381 FNSTGTKITN
+1381 FNSTDTMITD
-1391 LSVLSGDKDSSYKA
+1391 LSILSGDKDSRYTAKISG
-1405 EIKDGVIK
+1405 GVIE
-1413 IRPEDMPKKQTKVR
+1413 IRPEVMPKRQTKVR
-1427 ITLTDPIFR
+1427 ITLTDSSFFR

-1470 NTGSYTKVELA
+1470 NTGSYTNVELA
-1481 SGTECGQLT
+1481 SGTECGQFT
-1490 SLKFSPADKATR
+1490 SLKFSPADKQTKA
-1502 EVWNKQLVV
+1502 VWNKQLVV
-1511 YYDDADQEI
+1511 YYDDADQQI
-1520 KAYINGWDGKAKKS
+1520 KAYINGWNGTAKKS
-1534 YKVNVAA
+1534 YKVNVTA
-1541 PIEGLEKPIQSALT
+1541 PIEGLEKPIQSVLT
-1555 IDVVPVNQK
+1555 VDVVPVNQK

-1574 KGDLDVYARKTAGV
+1574 KGDLDVYERRTIGT

-1594 KNLPAGYQVEEI
+1594 KNLPTGYQVEEVS
-1606 RLVGND
+1606 LVGND
-1612 ADLFGTMTSVDGSS
+1612 ADLFRLMTSVDGSS
-1626 VALVLKGDVD
+1626 VALILKGDAD

-1657 TGDEYLTITSQQVNI
+1657 EEYLTITSPQVNI

-1686 TIFNNTEAKQ
+1686 TIFNNTEAEQ
-1696 YGVLNLSVKNTLGN
+1696 YGVLNLSVKNSLGN
-1710 EIGIDRVELQN
+1710 EIEINRVELQN
-1721 YTKDFQILEEEG
+1721 YTKDFQILNENG

>member
-49 PSVTATTETTETPTP
+49 PSVTATTETIETPTP

-181 KEEVKKY
+181 KEEVKKC

-211 HQNQEQVSDDMRY
+211 HQIQEQVSDDMRY

-433 ADRYS
+433 GNSR
-438 VINAKKLVINSDV
+438 INAKKLVVNSNV
-451 ILQNMRIMG
+451 ILQNVSIVG
-460 TGGNR
+460 IGSGQK
-465 DIDYQLNDNCTLTI
+465 IDYQLNNNCILTSM
-479 RTNPMFINTLS
+479 TNALYLNTLS
-490 GNGTLVTHGYT
+490 GNGTLVSHGYV
-501 SVSKIDG
+501 SVSKIDS
-508 VNIDAYDEFRIS
+508 VNIDAYDELRIS
-520 GQSSTAGNI
+520 GQSSTAGDI
-529 RILEGGQLL
+529 RILEGGLS

-703 SGHVVLTCEVSVYSC
+703 SGHVVLTCKVSVYSC
-718 LEEMKFQKAGTEQN
+718 LEEIKFQKAGTEQN

-741 EDNVSKDNPR
+741 EDNVSKDSPR

-761 KPEQIQWTSSN
+761 EPEQIQWTSSN
-772 ANCIKVENGVVE
+772 ANCIKVENGVVT
-784 AIAVS
+784 AIAAS
-789 DEVITVTATVT
+789 NEVISVKAAVT
-800 TDNPENAFE
+800 TDNPENTFE

-1118 LTAKDDRNTSTQIK
+1118 ITAKDDRNTSTQIK

-1155 LVQDKRY
+1155 LVPEERY
-1162 ADIEVIYTGTAS
+1162 ADIEVIYTGTVS
-1174 ADDFELSLTDKDGKP
+1174 AKDFELSLTDKDGNP
-1189 FVNSKGKETYENIN
+1189 FVNSKGKETYENIK
-1203 VKKVQS
+1203 VEKVQS
-1209 SQNTNLIA
+1209 PQNTNLIA
-1217 RISVDSEAGQTVKM
+1217 RISVESEEGQAVKM
-1231 KSASPYLQIK
+1231 KSAAPYLQIK
-1241 VGDTTKRIQLK
+1241 AGDTTKRIQLK
-1252 VDVKQIIPKV
+1252 VDVKQSIPKV
-1262 TVKQLIPLD
+1262 TVKQLSPIDTKLD
-1271 SKLNM
+1271 TGM
-1276 GSSFEITTSD
+1276 GGSFEITTSD
-1286 GTEIT
+1286 GTEVT
-1291 NCSLVDTKDYAL
+1291 GCTLVDETDYTL
-1303 SPNRK
+1303 SPGRK
-1308 NVWRLNLNENGNIKS
+1308 NVWSLNLKENGNIKS
-1323 KPAFRIS
+1323 KAAFRIS
-1330 LDGYENPVVKT
+1330 LEGYENPVVKT
-1341 NISVKT
+1341 NIAVKT
-1347 TASKSKLEKTTGT
+1347 TAAKSKLEKTTGT

-1365 KAEQVLTT
+1365 KAKQVLAT
-1373 TLIINDGP
+1373 TLIINDEP
-1381 FNSTGTKITN
+1381 FNSTDTMITD
-1391 LSVLSGDKDSSYKA
+1391 LSILSGDKDSRYTAKISG
-1405 EIKDGVIK
+1405 GVIE
-1413 IRPEDMPKKQTKVR
+1413 IRPEVMPKRQTKVR
-1427 ITLTDPIFR
+1427 ITLTDSSFFR

-1470 NTGSYTKVELA
+1470 NTGSYTNVELA
-1481 SGTECGQLT
+1481 SGTECGQFT
-1490 SLKFSPADKATR
+1490 SLKFSPADKQTKA
-1502 EVWNKQLVV
+1502 VWNKQLVV
-1511 YYDDADQEI
+1511 YYDDADQQI
-1520 KAYINGWDGKAKKS
+1520 KAYINGWNGTAKKS
-1534 YKVNVAA
+1534 YKVNVTA
-1541 PIEGLEKPIQSALT
+1541 PIEGLEKPIQSVLT
-1555 IDVVPVNQK
+1555 VDVVPVNQK

-1574 KGDLDVYARKTAGV
+1574 KGDLDVYERRTIGT

-1594 KNLPAGYQVEEI
+1594 KNLPAGYQVEEVS
-1606 RLVGND
+1606 LVGND
-1612 ADLFGTMTSVDGSS
+1612 ADLFRLMTSVDGSS
-1626 VALVLKGDVD
+1626 VALILKGDAD

-1657 TGDEYLTITSQQVNI
+1657 EEYLTITSPQVNI

-1686 TIFNNTEAKQ
+1686 TIFNNTEAEQ
-1696 YGVLNLSVKNTLGN
+1696 YGVLNLSVKNSLGN
-1710 EIGIDRVELQN
+1710 EIEINRVELQN
-1721 YTKDFQILEEEG
+1721 YTKDFQILNENG

>member
-1 MKKMRKPK
+1 MRKSK
-9 GKARILAVLLSA
+9 GRARILAVLLSA
-21 CMLVQPVMGVYAAE
+21 CMLVQPVLGVYAAE
-35 LPTMQEGGSAEQPD
+35 LPTMQEGGSAEQLD
-49 PSVTATTETTETPTP
+49 PSVTATTETIATPTP
-64 EASVEPTEGA
+64 EASVEPTEEPA
-74 TGEENETPATEP
+74 GEETETTEP
-86 TDTPEQN
+86 TTE
-93 PSAEPTQ
+93 PSIEPST
-100 EPEGSPS
+100 EPST
-107 AEPTE
+107 EPTE
-112 DPAQEPTAIPS
+112 MPTVEPEESPSTEPEEDPTGEPTETPS

-130 EGEPMDTPEISPSVS
+130 EA
-145 PEVIGNTDL
+145 IGNADL
-154 VTSGDDYADSLMEV
+154 VTSGEDANSLMEV

-181 KEEVKKY
+181 KEGIKQY
-188 LPCWFNIKLHT
+188 LPHTLTVWLYATGASYEENANESVFVT
-199 KDTSYDGKSILV
+199 KD
-211 HQNQEQVSDDMRY
+211 QEQVSYDMRY

-229 GTYYAG
+229 GTYYVG
-235 VSFYDIKTQMS
+235 VSFWDYETQLS
-246 YSVYSEEIQYT
+246 YSIYSEKVKYT

-262 LASPSEVKWDEN
+262 MESPSEVKWDGN
-274 IATWSPVDGAIGYRI
+274 IATWSPVEGAIGYRVD
-289 GLYKVKNYTYELEY
+289 LYNQLDGTSTSFQ
-303 HNLEANTTN
+303 NLDENTTQ
-312 YDFGQT
+312 YDFGGT
-318 LNDHGNGSYY
+318 LENYANGSYY
-328 FTVMA
+328 FTVIA
-333 VSANVTETANSEAS
+333 VSANVTETANSEAA
-347 GSDIKKNEMECY
+347 GSDTNKVETECY
-359 EVSLCNESGQ
+359 EVSLCDENGE

-386 AKEFEGEY
+386 AKELEGEY
-394 KKVQY
+394 KKIKY
-399 TSWDSY
+399 TTWDNY
-405 IYENAAND
+405 IYQNDEND
-413 NVLTIPDVGGTLFLQ
+413 DILTIPDVGGTLFLQ

-451 ILQNMRIMG
+451 ILHNMRIMG

-490 GNGTLVTHGYT
+490 GNGTLVIHGYT

-564 ALLTINGNLEESNV
+564 ALLTINGNLEESAV

-583 DGYGNQD
+583 AGYGSQD

-604 QEFLAEN
+604 QEFLSAS
-611 FSAQYAGDE
+611 FSAQYTGDE

-625 YSVGNTVYIANCR
+625 YSVGNIVYAANCR
-638 LSDDE
+638 LSDDAV
-643 ITLKTGDTYTLKL
+643 TLKVGEQYTLKL

-670 CSWSSSDPAVATV
+670 CTWSSSDLSVATV
-683 NAAGTVEGISAGEA
+683 DAAGTVEGIGAGEA
-697 EIYANV
+697 EIYAKV
-703 SGHVVLTCEVSVYSC
+703 ADHVVLTCKVSVYSC

-732 PIILEVGTD
+732 PIILEFGTD
-741 EDNVSKDNPR
+741 GDNVSTDTPR
-751 LIFYPADQAV
+751 LIFYPADQEV
-761 KPEQIQWTSSN
+761 KPDQIQWTSSN
-772 ANCIKVENGVVE
+772 ESCLNIEEGVVKAIE
-784 AIAVS
+784 AS

-800 TDNPENAFE
+800 TDNPENTFE

-816 VQSDKVAGPGEAG
+816 VQSNKPAGPADDN

-841 YKMLSDLSGLLTDK
+841 YKKLSDLSGLLTDK
-855 YPGWYFAGDPTKTKL
+855 YPGWYFAGDPTKVKL

-881 RIEYKNPDTGRT
+881 YIEYKNPSTGRT
-893 YSDAVS
+893 YSDAVV
-899 VKICGADALKLE
+899 VKICGTDALKLK
-911 MDGKLLNKSKTELL
+911 MDGNQLNKSKTELL

-930 NTAKDKKQISLSF
+930 SQETDKKEISLDF
-943 IHNAWDPEEANME
+943 IHNDWDPDDANME

-970 TGMDK
+970 TGMDEK

-1001 GRKQGTTD
+1001 GRKKGTAD
-1009 TYVVLAAEEYSF
+1009 AYVVLAAEEYSF
-1021 NIVDCTKNGL
+1021 NIVDCTKNGI

-1042 GDSLKEP
+1042 GDSPKEP
-1049 EEDEFTLILPQDK
+1049 ENDEFTLILPEDK
-1062 AAYYLDAKAVA
+1062 AAYYLDAKAVS
-1073 VDDNAEKEY
+1073 VGNEEKVY
-1082 TLSYKSDNAGVL
+1082 TLSYKSDNTGVL

-1104 WLLTPGKAGNAVIT
+1104 WLLTPGKAGNAMIT
-1118 LTAKDDRNTSTQIK
+1118 ITAKDDRNTSTQIK

-1155 LVQDKRY
+1155 LVPDKRY
-1162 ADIEVIYTGTAS
+1162 ADIEVIYTGTVS
-1174 ADDFELSLTDKDGKP
+1174 ADDFELSLTDKDGNP
-1189 FVNSKGKETYENIN
+1189 FKNVKGKETYENIN
-1203 VKKVQS
+1203 VEKVQLP
-1209 SQNTNLIA
+1209 QNSNLIA
-1217 RISVDSEAGQTVKM
+1217 RISVESEAGQAVKM
-1231 KSASPYLQIK
+1231 KSAAPYLQIK
-1241 VGDTTKRIQLK
+1241 AGDTTKRIQLK
-1252 VDVKQIIPKV
+1252 VDVKQSIPKV
-1262 TVKQLIPLD
+1262 TVKQLSPLD
-1271 SKLNM
+1271 MKLNM
-1276 GSSFEITTSD
+1276 NMGGSFEITTSD
-1286 GTEIT
+1286 GTAIT
-1291 NCSLVDTKDYAL
+1291 NCILVDTKDYTL
-1303 SPNRK
+1303 SHGWD
-1308 NVWRLNLNENGNIKS
+1308 NVWKLNLNENGNIKS
-1323 KPAFRIS
+1323 KPAFQIFF
-1330 LDGYENPVVKT
+1330 DGYENPVVKT

-1381 FNSTGTKITN
+1381 FNSTGTEITD
-1391 LSVLSGDKDSSYKA
+1391 LSVLSGDKGSKYKA

-1413 IRPEDMPKKQTKVR
+1413 IRPEVMPKTQTKVR
-1427 ITLTDPIFR
+1427 ITLTDPSFR

-1442 YTIKTAALKT
+1442 YTIKTAALKS

-1470 NTGSYTKVELA
+1470 NTGSYTNVELA
-1481 SGTECGQLT
+1481 NGTECGQLT
-1490 SLKFSPADKATR
+1490 SLKFSPADKQTKA
-1502 EVWNKQLVV
+1502 VWNKQLVV
-1511 YYDDADQEI
+1511 YYDDADQQI
-1520 KAYINGWDGKAKKS
+1520 KAYINGWNGTVKKS
-1534 YKVNVAA
+1534 YKVNVTA
-1541 PIEGLEKPIQSALT
+1541 PIEGLEKPIQSVLT

-1564 TLNSMASVKV
+1564 TLNSMAAVKV
-1574 KGDLDVYARKTAGV
+1574 KGDLDVYARESAGA

-1594 KNLPAGYQVEEI
+1594 KNLLAGYQVEDI

-1612 ADLFGTMTSVDGSS
+1612 ADLFETWIPADCSS
-1626 VALVLKGDVD
+1626 VTLALASDVD
-1636 IYKKKAEVKLQYR
+1636 IYKKKAEVRLQYK
-1649 IRVDGGTG
+1649 IKVDGGTG
-1657 TGDEYLTITSQQVNI
+1657 EEYLTITSPQVNI

-1686 TIFNNTEAKQ
+1686 TIFNNTEAEQ

-1710 EIGIDRVELQN
+1710 EIDIDRVELQN
-1721 YTKDFQILEEEG
+1721 YTKDFQILEENG

-1758 PKTDMIGAKPIVLN
+1758 PETDMIGAKPIVLN

>member
-1 MKKMRKPK
+1 MRKSK
-9 GKARILAVLLSA
+9 GRARILAVLLSA

-35 LPTMQEGGSAEQPD
+35 LPTMQEGGSAEQLD
-49 PSVTATTETTETPTP
+49 PSVTATTETTATPTP
-64 EASVEPTEGA
+64 EASVEPTEEPA
-74 TGEENETPATEP
+74 GEETETTEP
-86 TDTPEQN
+86 TTE
-93 PSAEPTQ
+93 PSIEPTT
-100 EPEGSPS
+100 EPST
-107 AEPTE
+107 EPTE
-112 DPAQEPTAIPS
+112 MPTVEPEESPSTEPEEDPTGEPTETPS

-130 EGEPMDTPEISPSVS
+130 EA
-145 PEVIGNTDL
+145 IGNADL
-154 VTSGDDYADSLMEV
+154 VTSGEDANSLMEV

-181 KEEVKKY
+181 KEGIKQY
-188 LPCWFNIKLHT
+188 LPRDLYVWRYT
-199 KDTSYDGKSILV
+199 TGSSYDEGHEGIWVEKD
-211 HQNQEQVSDDMRY
+211 QEQVSYDMRY

-229 GTYYAG
+229 GTYYVG
-235 VSFYDIKTQMS
+235 VSFYDNATQSS
-246 YSVYSEEIQYT
+246 YSVYSEKVKYT

-262 LASPSEVKWDEN
+262 MESPSEVKWDGN
-274 IATWSPVDGAIGYRI
+274 IATWSPVEGAIGYRVD
-289 GLYKVKNYTYELEY
+289 LYNQLDGTSTSFQ
-303 HNLEANTTN
+303 NLDENTTQ
-312 YDFGQT
+312 YDFGGI
-318 LNDHGNGSYY
+318 LENYANGSYY
-328 FTVMA
+328 FTVIA
-333 VSANVTETANSEAS
+333 VSANVTETANSEAA
-347 GSDIKKNEMECY
+347 GSDINKIEKECY
-359 EVSLCNESGQ
+359 EVSQCNASGE

-386 AKEFEGEY
+386 AKELEGEY
-394 KKVQY
+394 KKIKY
-399 TSWDSY
+399 TVWDNY
-405 IYENAAND
+405 IYENDAND
-413 NVLTIPDVGGTLFLQ
+413 DILTIPDVGGPLFLQ

-433 ADRYS
+433 GNS
-438 VINAKKLVINSDV
+438 VINAKKLVVNSDV
-451 ILQNMRIMG
+451 ILQNMSITG
-460 TGGNR
+460 TGNR
-465 DIDYQLNDNCTLTI
+465 NIDYQLNDNCTLTV
-479 RTNPMFINTLS
+479 RNNPLFINTLS
-490 GNGTLVTHGYT
+490 GNGTLVTLGYT
-501 SVSKIDG
+501 RVSKIEG
-508 VNIDAYDEFRIS
+508 VNIDAYDELRIS
-520 GQSSTAGNI
+520 GQSSTAGDI
-529 RILEGGQLL
+529 RILEGGLS

-604 QEFLAEN
+604 QEFSAEN

-703 SGHVVLTCEVSVYSC
+703 SGHVVLTCKVSVYSC

-741 EDNVSKDNPR
+741 EDNVSKDSPR

-784 AIAVS
+784 AIAAS

-800 TDNPENAFE
+800 TDNPENTFQ

-816 VQSDKVAGPGEAG
+816 VQSDKPKGPADNH

-841 YKMLSDLSGLLTDK
+841 YKKLSDLSGLLTDE
-855 YPGWYFAGDPTKTKL
+855 YPGWYFAGEPTKVKL

-881 RIEYKNPDTGRT
+881 YIEYKNPDTGRT
-893 YSDAVS
+893 YSDAVV
-899 VKICGADALKLE
+899 VKICGPDALKLE
-911 MDGKLLNKSKTELL
+911 MDGNQLNKSKTELL

-930 NTAKDKKQISLSF
+930 NQEKDKKEISLDF
-943 IHNAWDPEEANME
+943 IPNDWDPDKANMD
-956 IQYKVEYKEGCAKV
+956 IQYKVEYKEGCARV
-970 TGMDK
+970 TGMDT
-975 TGMVQGDTLEIT
+975 TGMVQGDPLEIT

-1001 GRKQGTTD
+1001 GRKKGTAD
-1009 TYVVLAAEEYSF
+1009 AYVVLAAEEYSF
-1021 NIVDCTKNGL
+1021 NVVDCTKNGI

-1042 GDSLKEP
+1042 GDSLKAP
-1049 EEDEFTLILPQDK
+1049 ENDKFTLILPEDK

-1073 VDDNAEKEY
+1073 IDNAEKEY
-1082 TLSYKSDNAGVL
+1082 TLSYKSDNTGVL

-1104 WLLTPGKAGNAVIT
+1104 WMLTPGKAGNAVIT
-1118 LTAKDDRNTSTQIK
+1118 ITAKDDRNTSTQIK

-1155 LVQDKRY
+1155 LVPEKRY
-1162 ADIEVIYTGTAS
+1162 ADIEVIYTGTVS
-1174 ADDFELSLTDKDGKP
+1174 ADEFELSLTDKDGTP
-1189 FVNSKGKETYENIN
+1189 FVNAKGKETYENIN
-1203 VKKVQS
+1203 VKKIKS

-1217 RISVDSEAGQTVKM
+1217 RISVESEEGQAVKM
-1231 KSASPYLQIK
+1231 KSAAPYLQIK
-1241 VGDTTKRIQLK
+1241 AGDTTKRIQLK
-1252 VDVKQIIPKV
+1252 VDVKQSIPKV
-1262 TVKQLIPLD
+1262 TVKQLSPIDTKLD
-1271 SKLNM
+1271 TGM
-1276 GSSFEITTSD
+1276 GGSFEITTSD
-1286 GTEIT
+1286 GTEVT
-1291 NCSLVDTKDYAL
+1291 GCTLVDETDYTL
-1303 SPNRK
+1303 SPGRK
-1308 NVWRLNLNENGNIKS
+1308 NVWSLNLKENGNIKS
-1323 KPAFRIS
+1323 KAAFRIS
-1330 LDGYENPVVKT
+1330 LEGYENPVVKT
-1341 NISVKT
+1341 NIAVKT
-1347 TASKSKLEKTTGT
+1347 TAAKSKLEKTTGT

-1365 KAEQVLTT
+1365 KAKQVLAT
-1373 TLIINDGP
+1373 TLIINDEP
-1381 FNSTGTKITN
+1381 FNSTDTMITD
-1391 LSVLSGDKDSSYKA
+1391 LSILSGDKDSRYTAKISG
-1405 EIKDGVIK
+1405 GVIE
-1413 IRPEDMPKKQTKVR
+1413 IRPEVMPKRQTKVR
-1427 ITLTDPIFR
+1427 ITLTDSSFFR

-1470 NTGSYTKVELA
+1470 NTGSYTNVELA
-1481 SGTECGQLT
+1481 SGTECGQFT
-1490 SLKFSPADKATR
+1490 NLKFSPADKQTKA
-1502 EVWNKQLVV
+1502 VWNKQLVV
-1511 YYDDADQEI
+1511 YYDDADQQI
-1520 KAYINGWDGKAKKS
+1520 KAYINGWNGTAKKS
-1534 YKVNVAA
+1534 YKVNVTA
-1541 PIEGLEKPIQSALT
+1541 PIEGLEKPIQSVLT
-1555 IDVVPVNQK
+1555 VDVVPVNQK

-1574 KGDLDVYARKTAGV
+1574 KGDLDVYERRTIGT

-1594 KNLPAGYQVEEI
+1594 KNLPAGYQVEEVS
-1606 RLVGND
+1606 LVGND
-1612 ADLFGTMTSVDGSS
+1612 ADLFRLMTSVDGSS
-1626 VALVLKGDVD
+1626 VALILKGDAD

-1657 TGDEYLTITSQQVNI
+1657 EEYLTITSPQVNI

-1686 TIFNNTEAKQ
+1686 TIFNNTEAEQ
-1696 YGVLNLSVKNTLGN
+1696 YGVLNLSVKNSLGN
-1710 EIGIDRVELQN
+1710 EIEINRVELQN
-1721 YTKDFQILEEEG
+1721 YTKDFQILNENG